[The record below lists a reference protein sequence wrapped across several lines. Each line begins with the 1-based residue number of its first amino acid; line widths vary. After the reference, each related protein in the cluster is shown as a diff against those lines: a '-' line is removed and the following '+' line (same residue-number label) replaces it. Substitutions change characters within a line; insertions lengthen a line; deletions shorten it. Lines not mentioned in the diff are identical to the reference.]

1 MTTPVKCESYEG
13 AVLKEFNKPYLCGL
27 ITLALL
33 GCQSEDSTQE
43 AVSVLVPYNINE
55 LPKPNDGYG
64 YDDDGTITGV
74 GEHTA
79 AMSST
84 NDAYYQDYNNS
95 YAALDG
101 WGLCAEPI
109 LIPLQ
114 SVNSDKRFPLNN
126 ETLSG
131 NVVLINESTGEEVG
145 TQISADGS
153 NIIIQ
158 CESGLKE
165 GTTYSIV
172 VTDGVKTE
180 FDEPLKADASFDE
193 LIYSGVPLESDKE
206 ISLQE
211 QVLNAI
217 DSYYSLYPEKGIPV
231 YAAQFKTQ
239 SSYSSLDAMRDN
251 HVKFNT
257 KFLDGYEKVREFNG
271 DYNQYSKQLRIPS
284 YLPFT
289 EGRESECTI
298 DEFDPKENCPPL
310 YEWIT
315 NADGGFPT
323 AEMSSPKVIEFLNIT
338 ADIYLPNYE
347 DTPRPIETST
357 GFPTAIFI
365 HGVTA
370 ERGTA
375 SLMAAEYTK
384 KGYAVV
390 AIDMPYHGER
400 MRYDNTDTDPND
412 GEKTGV
418 EISARAN
425 KAFFINIDSPLALRS
440 NLQQSVSDFLGLRYA
455 LSQESWVKKD
465 DIHLIGQSLG
475 GIMSVMVSEFSQPT
489 RDLGDNSDFAFNT
502 VNFVVPGQGL
512 TNLVLS
518 SQTLGP
524 EMSEG
529 VKKSPDV
536 QRGIA
541 ETVIPD
547 ICTAEAT
554 NQQCIEALRE
564 FGALST
570 DNALLVSQL
579 ENDIFDLVVTDLKQG
594 VQATI
599 DSADP
604 ASFIS
609 RQVAVQQPTLLLAA
623 VGDCGETCDVGV
635 DYVPDSVIPNTA
647 PDNIRTGTEPLITA
661 LGLDPITGT
670 SENISEK
677 RGAVRTTTGGHGTY
691 LFPYEGPVDE
701 DGLPGMPGEN
711 ISDVLEAVD
720 TQQIAVASMVMS
732 DGAVVVINNED
743 HIETE
748 VPQDEE

>member
-1 MTTPVKCESYEG
+1 M
-13 AVLKEFNKPYLCGL
+13 
-27 ITLALL
+27 
-33 GCQSEDSTQE
+33 
-43 AVSVLVPYNINE
+43 
-55 LPKPNDGYG
+55 
-64 YDDDGTITGV
+64 
-74 GEHTA
+74 
-79 AMSST
+79 
-84 NDAYYQDYNNS
+84 DAYY
-95 YAALDG
+95 
-101 WGLCAEPI
+101 
-109 LIPLQ
+109 
-114 SVNSDKRFPLNN
+114 KHFP
-126 ETLSG
+126 E
-131 NVVLINESTGEEVG
+131 
-145 TQISADGS
+145 Q
-153 NIIIQ
+153 
-158 CESGLKE
+158 
-165 GTTYSIV
+165 
-172 VTDGVKTE
+172 GV
-180 FDEPLKADASFDE
+180 
-193 LIYSGVPLESDKE
+193 
-206 ISLQE
+206 
-211 QVLNAI
+211 
-217 DSYYSLYPEKGIPV
+217 PV
-231 YAAQFKTQ
+231 YAAQFTTQ
-239 SSYSSLDAMRDN
+239 SSYSSLDTMRDN

-289 EGRESECTI
+289 EARESECTI

-323 AEMSSPKVIEFLNIT
+323 AEMSAPKVIDFINIT

-347 DTPRPIETST
+347 DTPRPKETST

-400 MRYDNTDTDPND
+400 MRYDNTDPD
-412 GEKTGV
+412 GDGPGKGV

-455 LSQESWVKKD
+455 LSQERWVKKD
-465 DIHLIGQSLG
+465 DVHLIGQSLG
-475 GIMSVMVSEFSQPT
+475 GIMAVMVSEFSQLSP
-489 RDLGDNSDFAFNT
+489 DFHSNSDFEFST

-547 ICTAEAT
+547 TCIAEAT
-554 NQQCIEALRE
+554 NQQCIEELRE
-564 FGALST
+564 FVALSS

-599 DSADP
+599 DSSDP

-609 RQVAVQQPTLLLAA
+609 RQVKAEQPTLLLAA

-635 DYVPDSVIPNTA
+635 DYVPDSVIPNTD

-670 SENISEK
+670 SENTNVK

-701 DGLPGMPGEN
+701 NGLPGTPGEN
-711 ISDVLEAVD
+711 MSDVREAVD
-720 TQQIAVASMVMS
+720 TQQVAVASMVMS
-732 DGAVVVINNED
+732 DGSVVVINNED

-748 VPQDEE
+748 VPQNEE

>member
-13 AVLKEFNKPYLCGL
+13 AVLKDFNKPYICGL

-33 GCQSEDSTQE
+33 GCQSEGSTQD

-64 YDDDGTITGV
+64 YDDDGTISGV
-74 GEHTA
+74 GEDVA

-114 SVNSDKRFPLNN
+114 SVNSDKRYPLNN
-126 ETLSG
+126 ETLAG
-131 NVVLINESTGEEVG
+131 NVVLIDDLTGEEVV

-153 NIIIQ
+153 NIKIQ
-158 CESGLKE
+158 CESGLAE
-165 GTTYSIV
+165 SRTYSIV

-180 FDEPLKADASFDE
+180 FNEPLKSDASFDD
-193 LIYSGVPLESDKE
+193 LIYSEVPLNNEKE
-206 ISLQE
+206 EVLQE
-211 QVLNAI
+211 QVLSAI
-217 DSYYSLYPEKGIPV
+217 DSYYALYPEKGIPV

-239 SSYSSLDAMRDN
+239 SAYSPLDAMKYN
-251 HVKFNT
+251 HEAFGSAFTGQLNPITERK
-257 KFLDGYEKVREFNG
+257 K
-271 DYNQYSKQLRIPS
+271 DYDLYTKQLKIPS

-289 EGRESECTI
+289 KARESECII
-298 DEFDPKENCPPL
+298 DEFEPKENCPPL

-315 NADGGFPT
+315 NTDGGFPT
-323 AEMSSPKVIEFLNIT
+323 EREPTPKITEELYIT
-338 ADIYLPNYE
+338 ADIYVPNGW
-347 DTPRPIETST
+347 DKSSQL
-357 GFPTAIFI
+357 PTAIFI

-400 MRYDNTDTDPND
+400 MRYDSSP
-412 GEKTGV
+412 EHV

-425 KAFFINIDSPLALRS
+425 KAFFINIDSPLSLRS

-455 LSQESWVKKD
+455 LNQERWVKKD
-465 DIHLIGQSLG
+465 DVHLIGQSLG
-475 GIMSVMVSEFSQPT
+475 GIMSVMVSEFSQVSPDFHT
-489 RDLGDNSDFAFNT
+489 NSDFAFNT

-547 ICTAEAT
+547 TCTAEAT

-564 FGALST
+564 FVELSS

-609 RQVAVQQPTLLLAA
+609 RQVQAEQPTLLLAA

-670 SENISEK
+670 K
-677 RGAVRTTTGGHGTY
+677 RDQIELGGVIRTTTGGHGTY

-701 DGLPGMPGEN
+701 NGLPGMPGEN
-711 ISDVLEAVD
+711 MSDVREAVT
-720 TQQIAVASMVMS
+720 TQQLAVASMVMT
-732 DGAVVVINNED
+732 DGSLVVINNED

>member
-1 MTTPVKCESYEG
+1 MKD
-13 AVLKEFNKPYLCGL
+13 FNKPYICGL

-64 YDDDGTITGV
+64 YDDDGTISGA
-74 GEHTA
+74 GEDVA

-114 SVNSDKRFPLNN
+114 SVNSDKRYPLNN
-126 ETLSG
+126 ETLAG
-131 NVVLINESTGEEVG
+131 NVVLIDDLTGEEVV

-153 NIIIQ
+153 NIKIQ
-158 CESGLKE
+158 CESGLAE
-165 GTTYSIV
+165 SRTYSIV

-180 FDEPLKADASFDE
+180 FNEPLKSDASFDD
-193 LIYSGVPLESDKE
+193 LIYSEVPLNNEKE
-206 ISLQE
+206 EVLQE
-211 QVLNAI
+211 QALSAI
-217 DSYYSLYPEKGIPV
+217 DSYYALYPEKGIPV

-239 SSYSSLDAMRDN
+239 SAYSPLDAMKYN
-251 HVKFNT
+251 HEAFGSAFTGQLNPITERK
-257 KFLDGYEKVREFNG
+257 K
-271 DYNQYSKQLRIPS
+271 DYDLYTKQLKIPS

-289 EGRESECTI
+289 KARESECII
-298 DEFDPKENCPPL
+298 DEFEPKENCPPL

-315 NADGGFPT
+315 NTDGGFPT
-323 AEMSSPKVIEFLNIT
+323 EREPTPKITEELDIT
-338 ADIYLPNYE
+338 ADIYVPNGW
-347 DTPRPIETST
+347 DKSSQL
-357 GFPTAIFI
+357 PTAIFI

-400 MRYDNTDTDPND
+400 MRYDSSP
-412 GEKTGV
+412 EHV

-455 LSQESWVKKD
+455 LNQERWVKKD
-465 DIHLIGQSLG
+465 DVHLIGQSLG
-475 GIMSVMVSEFSQPT
+475 GIMSVMVSEFSQVSPDFHT
-489 RDLGDNSDFAFNT
+489 NSDFAFNT

-547 ICTAEAT
+547 TCTAEAT

-564 FGALST
+564 FVELSS
-570 DNALLVSQL
+570 DNVLLVSQL

-609 RQVAVQQPTLLLAA
+609 RQVKAEQPTLLLAA

-670 SENISEK
+670 K
-677 RGAVRTTTGGHGTY
+677 RDQIELGGVIRTTTGGHGTY

-701 DGLPGMPGEN
+701 NGLPGMPGEN
-711 ISDVLEAVD
+711 MSDVREAVT
-720 TQQIAVASMVMS
+720 TQQLAVASMVMT
-732 DGAVVVINNED
+732 DGSLVVINNED

>member
-13 AVLKEFNKPYLCGL
+13 AVLKDFNKPYICGL

-64 YDDDGTITGV
+64 YDDDGTISGV
-74 GEHTA
+74 GEDVA

-114 SVNSDKRFPLNN
+114 SVNSDKRYPLNN
-126 ETLSG
+126 ETLAG
-131 NVVLINESTGEEVG
+131 NVVLIDGVTGEEVG

-153 NIIIQ
+153 NIKIQ
-158 CESGLKE
+158 CESGLVE
-165 GTTYSIV
+165 NRTYSVV

-180 FDEPLKADASFDE
+180 FNEHLKADASFDE
-193 LIYSGVPLESDKE
+193 LIYSDAPLNSEKE
-206 ISLQE
+206 EVLQE
-211 QVLNAI
+211 QVLSAI
-217 DSYYSLYPEKGIPV
+217 DSYYALYPDKGIPV

-239 SSYSSLDAMRDN
+239 SAYSPLDAMKYN
-251 HVKFNT
+251 HEAFGSAFTGQLNPITERK
-257 KFLDGYEKVREFNG
+257 K
-271 DYNQYSKQLRIPS
+271 DYDLYTKQLKIPS

-289 EGRESECTI
+289 KARESECII
-298 DEFDPKENCPPL
+298 DEFEPKENCPPL

-315 NADGGFPT
+315 NTDGGFPT
-323 AEMSSPKVIEFLNIT
+323 EREPTPKITEELDIT
-338 ADIYLPNYE
+338 ADIYVPNGW
-347 DTPRPIETST
+347 DKSSQL
-357 GFPTAIFI
+357 PTAIFI

-400 MRYDNTDTDPND
+400 MRYDSSP
-412 GEKTGV
+412 EHV

-455 LSQESWVKKD
+455 LNQERWVKKD
-465 DIHLIGQSLG
+465 DVHLIGQSLG
-475 GIMSVMVSEFSQPT
+475 GIMSVMVSEFSQVSPDFHT
-489 RDLGDNSDFAFNT
+489 NSDFAFNT

-547 ICTAEAT
+547 TCTAEAT

-564 FGALST
+564 FVELSS

-609 RQVAVQQPTLLLAA
+609 RQVQAEQPTLLLAA

-670 SENISEK
+670 K
-677 RGAVRTTTGGHGTY
+677 RDQIELGGVIRTTTGGHGTY

-701 DGLPGMPGEN
+701 NGLPGMPGEN
-711 ISDVLEAVD
+711 MSDVREAVT
-720 TQQIAVASMVMS
+720 TQQLAVASMVMT
-732 DGAVVVINNED
+732 DGSLVVINNED

>member
-1 MTTPVKCESYEG
+1 
-13 AVLKEFNKPYLCGL
+13 LKEFNKPYICGL

-64 YDDDGTITGV
+64 YDDDGTISGV
-74 GEHTA
+74 GEHAVT
-79 AMSST
+79 MSSK

-114 SVNSDKRFPLNN
+114 SVNSDKRYPLNN
-126 ETLSG
+126 ETLAG
-131 NVVLINESTGEEVG
+131 NVVLIDDLTGEEVV

-180 FDEPLKADASFDE
+180 FNEPLKADASFDE
-193 LIYSGVPLESDKE
+193 LIYSDVPLNNEKE
-206 ISLQE
+206 EVLQD
-211 QVLNAI
+211 QVLSAI
-217 DSYYSLYPEKGIPV
+217 ESYYALYPEKGIPV

-239 SSYSSLDAMRDN
+239 SSYSSLDAMKRN
-251 HVKFNT
+251 HLQYGSSFTQEEPVIVEEKRGYNLYT
-257 KFLDGYEKVREFNG
+257 KVLK
-271 DYNQYSKQLRIPS
+271 IPS

-289 EGRESECTI
+289 KEREAECI
-298 DEFDPKENCPPL
+298 VDEFDPKENCPPL

-315 NADGGFPT
+315 NTSGSFPT
-323 AEMSSPKVIEFLNIT
+323 AENPMPQKTEDLEVT
-338 ADIYLPNYE
+338 ADIYVPKEFNWNSFIELPV
-347 DTPRPIETST
+347 
-357 GFPTAIFI
+357 AIFI

-375 SLMAAEYTK
+375 SLMAAEYTD

-400 MRYDNTDTDPND
+400 IRYDSSP
-412 GEKTGV
+412 EHV

-455 LSQESWVKKD
+455 LSQERWVD
-465 DIHLIGQSLG
+465 NNNVHLIGQSLG
-475 GIMSVMVSEFSQPT
+475 GIMSVMVSEFSQASPDFRSDT
-489 RDLGDNSDFAFNT
+489 NSNFEFNT

-547 ICTAEAT
+547 TCITEAT
-554 NQQCIEALRE
+554 NQQCIEALRD
-564 FGALST
+564 FVALST

-579 ENDIFDLVVTDLKQG
+579 EDDIFDLVVTDLKQG

-609 RQVAVQQPTLLLAA
+609 RQVAAEQPTLLLAA

-647 PDNIRTGTEPLITA
+647 PGNIRTGTEPLITA

-670 SENISEK
+670 SENINEK

-701 DGLPGMPGEN
+701 NGLPGTPGEN
-711 ISDVLEAVD
+711 MSDVREAVD

>member
-13 AVLKEFNKPYLCGL
+13 AVLKDFNKPYICGL

-33 GCQSEDSTQE
+33 GCESEDSTQE

-64 YDDDGTITGV
+64 YDDDGTISGV
-74 GEHTA
+74 GEDVA

-114 SVNSDKRFPLNN
+114 SVNSDKRYPLNN
-126 ETLSG
+126 ETLAG
-131 NVVLINESTGEEVG
+131 NVVLIDGVTGEEVG

-153 NIIIQ
+153 NIKIQ
-158 CESGLKE
+158 CESGLVE
-165 GTTYSIV
+165 NRTYSVV
-172 VTDGVKTE
+172 VTDGVKTDFNE
-180 FDEPLKADASFDE
+180 HLKADASFDE
-193 LIYSGVPLESDKE
+193 LIYSDAPLDSEKE
-206 ISLQE
+206 QVLQE
-211 QVLNAI
+211 QVLSAI
-217 DSYYSLYPEKGIPV
+217 DSYYALYPEKGLPV

-239 SSYSSLDAMRDN
+239 SAYSPLDAMKYN
-251 HVKFNT
+251 HEAFGSAFTGQLNPITERK
-257 KFLDGYEKVREFNG
+257 K
-271 DYNQYSKQLRIPS
+271 DYDLYTKQLKIPS

-289 EGRESECTI
+289 KARESECII
-298 DEFDPKENCPPL
+298 DEFEPKENCPPL

-315 NADGGFPT
+315 NTDGGFPT
-323 AEMSSPKVIEFLNIT
+323 EREPTPKITEELDIT
-338 ADIYLPNYE
+338 ADIYVPNGW
-347 DTPRPIETST
+347 DKSSQL
-357 GFPTAIFI
+357 PTAIFI

-400 MRYDNTDTDPND
+400 MRYDSSP
-412 GEKTGV
+412 EHV

-455 LSQESWVKKD
+455 LNQERWVKKD
-465 DIHLIGQSLG
+465 DVHLIGQSLG
-475 GIMSVMVSEFSQPT
+475 GIMSVMVSEFSQVKDGFPS
-489 RDLGDNSDFAFNT
+489 NSEFEFNT

-547 ICTAEAT
+547 TCTAEAT

-564 FGALST
+564 FVELSS

-579 ENDIFDLVVTDLKQG
+579 ENDIFNLVVTDLKQG

-609 RQVAVQQPTLLLAA
+609 RQVQAEQPTLLLAA

-670 SENISEK
+670 K
-677 RGAVRTTTGGHGTY
+677 RDQIELGGVIRTTTGGHGTY

-701 DGLPGMPGEN
+701 NGLPGMPGEN
-711 ISDVLEAVD
+711 MSDVREAVT
-720 TQQIAVASMVMS
+720 TQQLAVASMVMT
-732 DGAVVVINNED
+732 DGSLVVINNED

>member
-1 MTTPVKCESYEG
+1 M
-13 AVLKEFNKPYLCGL
+13 KEFNKPLLCGL

-43 AVSVLVPYNINE
+43 PVSVLVPYNINE

-74 GEHTA
+74 GEPAA

-114 SVNSDKRFPLNN
+114 SINSDKRFPLNN
-126 ETLSG
+126 ETLAG
-131 NVVLINESTGEEVG
+131 NVVLIDGETGEEVG

-153 NIIIQ
+153 NIKIQ
-158 CESGLKE
+158 CESGLKA

-180 FDEPLKADASFDE
+180 FDEPLKADSSFDE
-193 LIYSGVPLESDKE
+193 LIYSDVPLQSDKE
-206 ISLQE
+206 ANIQE

-217 DSYYSLYPEKGIPV
+217 DSYYALYPEKGVPV

-257 KFLDGYEKVREFNG
+257 RFLDGYETVREFNS
-271 DYNQYSKQLRIPS
+271 DYNQYSKKLRIPS

-289 EGRESECTI
+289 QARESECLV

-315 NADGGFPT
+315 NKEGGFPT
-323 AEMSSPKVIEFLNIT
+323 AEMPEPEVVEFLDIT
-338 ADIYLPNYE
+338 ADIYLPNYA
-347 DTPRPIETST
+347 DTSRPKDTQI

-400 MRYDNTDTDPND
+400 MRYDNTDPD
-412 GEKTGV
+412 GEGPETGV
-418 EISARAN
+418 EISAKAD

-455 LSQESWVKKD
+455 LSKEAWVKKD
-465 DIHLIGQSLG
+465 DVHLIGQSLG

-489 RDLGDNSDFAFNT
+489 RDLGGNSDFAFNT

-536 QRGIA
+536 QRSIA

-547 ICTAEAT
+547 ICNAEAT
-554 NQQCIEALRE
+554 NQECIEALRE
-564 FGALST
+564 FVAQST
-570 DNALLVSQL
+570 DNALFVSQL
-579 ENDIFDLVVTDLKQG
+579 EDDIFNLVVTDLKQG
-594 VQATI
+594 VQTTI

-609 RQVAVQQPTLLLAA
+609 RQVAAQQPTLLLAA

-647 PDNIRTGTEPLITA
+647 PDNIRTGTEPLIAA
-661 LGLDPITGT
+661 LGLDSITGT
-670 SENISEK
+670 SENMEQK

-691 LFPYEGPVDE
+691 LFPYEGPMDE
-701 DGLPGMPGEN
+701 SGLPGTPGDN
-711 ISDVLEAVD
+711 MSDVREAVD
-720 TQQIAVASMVMS
+720 TQQVAVASMVMS
-732 DGAVVVINNED
+732 DGTVVVINNED

-748 VPQDEE
+748 VPENEE

>member
-1 MTTPVKCESYEG
+1 MKYNHEAFGSAFTGQLNP
-13 AVLKEFNKPYLCGL
+13 
-27 ITLALL
+27 IT
-33 GCQSEDSTQE
+33 ERKKD
-43 AVSVLVPYNINE
+43 
-55 LPKPNDGYG
+55 
-64 YDDDGTITGV
+64 YD
-74 GEHTA
+74 
-79 AMSST
+79 
-84 NDAYYQDYNNS
+84 
-95 YAALDG
+95 
-101 WGLCAEPI
+101 
-109 LIPLQ
+109 
-114 SVNSDKRFPLNN
+114 
-126 ETLSG
+126 
-131 NVVLINESTGEEVG
+131 
-145 TQISADGS
+145 
-153 NIIIQ
+153 
-158 CESGLKE
+158 
-165 GTTYSIV
+165 
-172 VTDGVKTE
+172 
-180 FDEPLKADASFDE
+180 
-193 LIYSGVPLESDKE
+193 
-206 ISLQE
+206 
-211 QVLNAI
+211 
-217 DSYYSLYPEKGIPV
+217 LY
-231 YAAQFKTQ
+231 T
-239 SSYSSLDAMRDN
+239 
-251 HVKFNT
+251 
-257 KFLDGYEKVREFNG
+257 
-271 DYNQYSKQLRIPS
+271 KQLKIPS

-289 EGRESECTI
+289 KARESECII
-298 DEFDPKENCPPL
+298 DEFEPKENCPPL

-315 NADGGFPT
+315 NTDGGFPT
-323 AEMSSPKVIEFLNIT
+323 EREPTPKITEELDIT
-338 ADIYLPNYE
+338 ADIYVPNGW
-347 DTPRPIETST
+347 DKSSQL
-357 GFPTAIFI
+357 PTAIFI

-400 MRYDNTDTDPND
+400 MRYDSSP
-412 GEKTGV
+412 EHV

-455 LSQESWVKKD
+455 LNQERWVKKD
-465 DIHLIGQSLG
+465 DVHLIGQSLG
-475 GIMSVMVSEFSQPT
+475 GIMSVMVSEFSQVSPDFHT
-489 RDLGDNSDFAFNT
+489 NSDFAFNT

-547 ICTAEAT
+547 TCTAEAT

-564 FGALST
+564 FVELSS

-579 ENDIFDLVVTDLKQG
+579 EDDIFDLVVTDLKQG

-609 RQVAVQQPTLLLAA
+609 RQVQAEQPTLLLAA

-670 SENISEK
+670 K
-677 RGAVRTTTGGHGTY
+677 RDQIELGGVIRTTTGGHGTY

-701 DGLPGMPGEN
+701 NGLPGMPGEN
-711 ISDVLEAVD
+711 MSDVREAVT
-720 TQQIAVASMVMS
+720 TQQLAVASMVMT
-732 DGAVVVINNED
+732 DGSLVVINNED

>member
-13 AVLKEFNKPYLCGL
+13 AVLKDFNKPYICGL

-64 YDDDGTITGV
+64 YDDDGTISGV
-74 GEHTA
+74 GEDAA

-114 SVNSDKRFPLNN
+114 SVNSDKRYPLNN
-126 ETLSG
+126 ETLAG
-131 NVVLINESTGEEVG
+131 NVVLIDDLTGEEVI

-153 NIIIQ
+153 NVKIQ
-158 CESGLKE
+158 CESGLAE
-165 GTTYSIV
+165 SRTYSIV

-180 FDEPLKADASFDE
+180 FNEPLKADASFDE
-193 LIYSGVPLESDKE
+193 LIYSDVPLNNEKE
-206 ISLQE
+206 EVLQE
-211 QVLNAI
+211 QIFSAI
-217 DSYYSLYPEKGIPV
+217 DSYYALYPDKGIPV

-239 SSYSSLDAMRDN
+239 SSYSSLDAMKYN
-251 HVKFNT
+251 HELFGSSFTGQLNQVTERK
-257 KFLDGYEKVREFNG
+257 K
-271 DYNQYSKQLRIPS
+271 DYDLYTKQLKIPF

-289 EGRESECTI
+289 KARESECLI
-298 DEFDPKENCPPL
+298 DEFEPKENCPPL

-315 NADGGFPT
+315 NTEGGFLTERDATPDIT
-323 AEMSSPKVIEFLNIT
+323 EVLDIT
-338 ADIYLPNYE
+338 ADIYVPDGWDKSSQL
-347 DTPRPIETST
+347 
-357 GFPTAIFI
+357 PTAIFI

-400 MRYDNTDTDPND
+400 MRYDNTDPD
-412 GEKTGV
+412 GVGPEKGV
-418 EISARAN
+418 EISARAD

-455 LSQESWVKKD
+455 LSQEAWVKKD
-465 DIHLIGQSLG
+465 DVHLIGQSLG
-475 GIMSVMVSEFSQPT
+475 GIMSVMVSEFSQASRELT
-489 RDLGDNSDFAFNT
+489 ANSDFVFNT

-547 ICTAEAT
+547 ICTVEAT

-564 FGALST
+564 FVALST

-609 RQVAVQQPTLLLAA
+609 RQVAAEQATLLLAA

-670 SENISEK
+670 SENIDEK

-701 DGLPGMPGEN
+701 NGLPGTPGEN
-711 ISDVLEAVD
+711 MSDVREAVG

>member
-13 AVLKEFNKPYLCGL
+13 AVLKDFNKPYICGL

-33 GCQSEDSTQE
+33 GCQSEDSTQD

-64 YDDDGTITGV
+64 YDDDGTISGV
-74 GEHTA
+74 GEDVA

-114 SVNSDKRFPLNN
+114 SVNSDKRYPLNN
-126 ETLSG
+126 ETLAG
-131 NVVLINESTGEEVG
+131 NVVLIDGVTGEEVG

-153 NIIIQ
+153 NIKIQ
-158 CESGLKE
+158 CESGLVE
-165 GTTYSIV
+165 NRTYSVV

-180 FDEPLKADASFDE
+180 FNEHLKADASFDE
-193 LIYSGVPLESDKE
+193 LIYSDAPLDSEKE
-206 ISLQE
+206 QVLQE
-211 QVLNAI
+211 QVLSAI
-217 DSYYSLYPEKGIPV
+217 DSYYALYPDKGIPV

-239 SSYSSLDAMRDN
+239 SAYSPLDAMKYN
-251 HVKFNT
+251 HEAFGSAFTGQLNPITERK
-257 KFLDGYEKVREFNG
+257 K
-271 DYNQYSKQLRIPS
+271 DYDLYTKQLKIPS

-289 EGRESECTI
+289 KARESECII
-298 DEFDPKENCPPL
+298 DEFEPKENCPPL

-315 NADGGFPT
+315 NTDGGFPT
-323 AEMSSPKVIEFLNIT
+323 EREPTPKITEELDIT
-338 ADIYLPNYE
+338 ADIYVPNGW
-347 DTPRPIETST
+347 DKSSQL
-357 GFPTAIFI
+357 PTAIFI

-400 MRYDNTDTDPND
+400 IRYDSSP
-412 GEKTGV
+412 EHV

-455 LSQESWVKKD
+455 LSQEGWVD
-465 DIHLIGQSLG
+465 NENVHLIGQSLG
-475 GIMSVMVSEFSQPT
+475 GIMSVMVSEFSQASP
-489 RDLGDNSDFAFNT
+489 DFHSDTNTNFEFNT

-541 ETVIPD
+541 ETVIPNT
-547 ICTAEAT
+547 CTIEAT

-564 FGALST
+564 FVELSS

-609 RQVAVQQPTLLLAA
+609 RQVKAEQPTLLLAA

-670 SENISEK
+670 SENIDEK

-701 DGLPGMPGEN
+701 NGLPGTPGEN
-711 ISDVLEAVD
+711 MSDVREAVG

>member
-1 MTTPVKCESYEG
+1 M
-13 AVLKEFNKPYLCGL
+13 KEFNKPLLCGL

-43 AVSVLVPYNINE
+43 PVSVLVPYNINE

-74 GEHTA
+74 GEPAA
-79 AMSST
+79 AMSSM

-126 ETLSG
+126 ETVAG
-131 NVVLINESTGEEVG
+131 NVVLIDGETGEEVG

-153 NIIIQ
+153 NIKIQ
-158 CESGLKE
+158 CESGLKA

-180 FDEPLKADASFDE
+180 FDEPLKADSSFDE
-193 LIYSGVPLESDKE
+193 LIYSDVPLQSNKE
-206 ISLQE
+206 ENIQE

-217 DSYYSLYPEKGIPV
+217 DSYYALYPEKGVPV

-239 SSYSSLDAMRDN
+239 SAYSPLDAMRRSHLLYGSSFSSALPELN
-251 HVKFNT
+251 EEKRGYNLYT
-257 KFLDGYEKVREFNG
+257 KVLK
-271 DYNQYSKQLRIPS
+271 IPS

-289 EGRESECTI
+289 KEREAECTV
-298 DEFDPKENCPPL
+298 DEFDPKKNCPPL

-315 NADGGFPT
+315 NTDGGFPT
-323 AEMSSPKVIEFLNIT
+323 ADNPIPKLTEDLEIT
-338 ADIYLPNYE
+338 ADIYVPKEFNWGSFIELPV
-347 DTPRPIETST
+347 
-357 GFPTAIFI
+357 AIFI

-370 ERGTA
+370 ERSTA

-400 MRYDNTDTDPND
+400 MRYDNTDTDPGD
-412 GEKTGV
+412 DEETGV

-455 LSQESWVKKD
+455 LSQEDWVKKD
-465 DIHLIGQSLG
+465 DVHLIGQSLG
-475 GIMSVMVSEFSQPT
+475 GIMSVMVSEFSQASRELT
-489 RDLGDNSDFAFNT
+489 ANSDFAFNT

-547 ICTAEAT
+547 VCTTDAT
-554 NQQCIEALRE
+554 NQECIEALRE
-564 FGALST
+564 FVALST

-579 ENDIFDLVVTDLKQG
+579 EDDIFSLVVTDLKQG
-594 VQATI
+594 VQTTI

-609 RQVAVQQPTLLLAA
+609 RQIEAQQPTLLLAA

-661 LGLDPITGT
+661 LGLEPITGT
-670 SENISEK
+670 SENTVQK

-701 DGLPGMPGEN
+701 NGLPGMPGDN
-711 ISDVLEAVD
+711 MSDVLEAVD
-720 TQQIAVASMVMS
+720 TQQVAVASMVMS

-748 VPQDEE
+748 VPQNEE

>member
-13 AVLKEFNKPYLCGL
+13 AVLKNFNKPYICGL

-33 GCQSEDSTQE
+33 GCQSEDSAQD
-43 AVSVLVPYNINE
+43 AVLILVPYNINE

-64 YDDDGTITGV
+64 YDEDGTISGV
-74 GEHTA
+74 GEDVVV
-79 AMSST
+79 MSST

-109 LIPLQ
+109 LIPLK
-114 SVNSDKRFPLNN
+114 SVNSDKRYPLNN
-126 ETLSG
+126 ETLAG
-131 NVVLINESTGEEVG
+131 NVVLIDEITGDEVD

-180 FDEPLKADASFDE
+180 FNEPLKADASFDE
-193 LIYSGVPLESDKE
+193 LIYSDVPLNNEKE
-206 ISLQE
+206 EVLQD
-211 QVLNAI
+211 QVLSAI
-217 DSYYSLYPEKGIPV
+217 ESYYALYPEKGIPV

-239 SSYSSLDAMRDN
+239 SSYSSLDAMKRN
-251 HVKFNT
+251 HLQYGSSFTQEEPVIVEEKRGYNLYT
-257 KFLDGYEKVREFNG
+257 KVLK
-271 DYNQYSKQLRIPS
+271 IPS

-289 EGRESECTI
+289 KEREAECI
-298 DEFDPKENCPPL
+298 VDEFDPKENCPPL

-315 NADGGFPT
+315 NTSGSFPT
-323 AEMSSPKVIEFLNIT
+323 AENPMPQKTEDLEMT
-338 ADIYLPNYE
+338 ADIYVPKEFNWNSFIELPV
-347 DTPRPIETST
+347 
-357 GFPTAIFI
+357 AIFI

-375 SLMAAEYTK
+375 SLMAAEYTD

-400 MRYDNTDTDPND
+400 IRYDSSP
-412 GEKTGV
+412 EHV

-455 LSQESWVKKD
+455 LSQEGWVD
-465 DIHLIGQSLG
+465 NNNVHLIGQSLG
-475 GIMSVMVSEFSQPT
+475 GIMSVMVSEFSQASRALT
-489 RDLGDNSDFAFNT
+489 ANSDFTFNT

-547 ICTAEAT
+547 TCTTEAT
-554 NQQCIEALRE
+554 NQQCIEALRD
-564 FGALST
+564 FVALST

-579 ENDIFDLVVTDLKQG
+579 EDDIFDLVVTDLKQG

-609 RQVAVQQPTLLLAA
+609 RQVAAEQPTLLLAA

-647 PDNIRTGTEPLITA
+647 PGNIRTGTEPLITA

-670 SENISEK
+670 SENINEK

-701 DGLPGMPGEN
+701 NGLPGTPGEN
-711 ISDVLEAVD
+711 MSDVREAVD

>member
-13 AVLKEFNKPYLCGL
+13 AVLKDFNKPYICGL

-33 GCQSEDSTQE
+33 GCQSEDSAQD
-43 AVSVLVPYNINE
+43 AVLILVPYNINE

-64 YDDDGTITGV
+64 YDEDGTISGV
-74 GEHTA
+74 GEDVVV
-79 AMSST
+79 MSST

-109 LIPLQ
+109 LIPLK
-114 SVNSDKRFPLNN
+114 SVNSDKRYPLNN
-126 ETLSG
+126 ETLAG
-131 NVVLINESTGEEVG
+131 NVVLIDEITGDEVD

-180 FDEPLKADASFDE
+180 FNEPLKADASFDE
-193 LIYSGVPLESDKE
+193 LIYSDVPLNNEKE
-206 ISLQE
+206 EVLQD
-211 QVLNAI
+211 QVLSAI
-217 DSYYSLYPEKGIPV
+217 ESYYALYPEKGIPV

-239 SSYSSLDAMRDN
+239 SSYSSLDAMKRN
-251 HVKFNT
+251 HLQYGSSFTQEEPVIVEEKRGYNLYT
-257 KFLDGYEKVREFNG
+257 KVLK
-271 DYNQYSKQLRIPS
+271 IPS

-289 EGRESECTI
+289 KEREAECI
-298 DEFDPKENCPPL
+298 VDEFDPKENCPPL

-315 NADGGFPT
+315 NTSGSFPT
-323 AEMSSPKVIEFLNIT
+323 AENPMPQKTEDLEMT
-338 ADIYLPNYE
+338 ADIYVPKEFNWNSFIELPV
-347 DTPRPIETST
+347 
-357 GFPTAIFI
+357 AIFI

-375 SLMAAEYTK
+375 SLMAAEYTD

-400 MRYDNTDTDPND
+400 IRYDSSP
-412 GEKTGV
+412 EHV

-455 LSQESWVKKD
+455 LSQEGWVD
-465 DIHLIGQSLG
+465 NNNVHLIGQSLG
-475 GIMSVMVSEFSQPT
+475 GIMSVMVSEFSQASRALT
-489 RDLGDNSDFAFNT
+489 ANSDFTFNT

-547 ICTAEAT
+547 TCTTEAT
-554 NQQCIEALRE
+554 NQQCIEALRD
-564 FGALST
+564 FVALST

-579 ENDIFDLVVTDLKQG
+579 EDDIFDLVVTDLKQG

-609 RQVAVQQPTLLLAA
+609 RQVAAEQPTLLLAA

-647 PDNIRTGTEPLITA
+647 PGNIRTGTEPLITA

-670 SENISEK
+670 SENINEK

-701 DGLPGMPGEN
+701 NGLPGTPGEN
-711 ISDVLEAVD
+711 MSDVREAVD

>member
-74 GEHTA
+74 GEHAA

-114 SVNSDKRFPLNN
+114 SVNSDKRYPLNN
-126 ETLSG
+126 ETLTG

-165 GTTYSIV
+165 GTIYSIV

-180 FDEPLKADASFDE
+180 FDEPLKADASFE
-193 LIYSGVPLESDKE
+193 QLIYSEAQFNSEKE
-206 ISLQE
+206 QDLHTQVIS
-211 QVLNAI
+211 AI
-217 DSYYSLYPEKGIPV
+217 SSYEDLYPGKGIPV

-239 SSYSSLDAMRDN
+239 SSYAPLDAMKYN
-251 HVKFNT
+251 HEVFGSSFTSQLNPITERK
-257 KFLDGYEKVREFNG
+257 K
-271 DYNQYSKQLRIPS
+271 DYDLYTKQLKIPS

-289 EGRESECTI
+289 KARESECII
-298 DEFDPKENCPPL
+298 DEFEPKENCPPL

-315 NADGGFPT
+315 NIDGGFPT
-323 AEMSSPKVIEFLNIT
+323 ERVPTPKITEELDIT
-338 ADIYLPNYE
+338 ADIYVPNGW
-347 DTPRPIETST
+347 DKSSQL
-357 GFPTAIFI
+357 PTAIFI

-400 MRYDNTDTDPND
+400 MRYDSSS
-412 GEKTGV
+412 EHV

-455 LSQESWVKKD
+455 LSQEHWVKKD
-465 DIHLIGQSLG
+465 DVHLIGQSLG
-475 GIMSVMVSEFSQPT
+475 GIMSVMVSEFSQIEDGFPT
-489 RDLGDNSDFAFNT
+489 NTDFAFNT

-564 FGALST
+564 FVALST

-609 RQVAVQQPTLLLAA
+609 RQVEAEQPTLLLAA

>member
-13 AVLKEFNKPYLCGL
+13 AVLKDFNKPYICGL

-33 GCQSEDSTQE
+33 GCQSEDSTQD

-64 YDDDGTITGV
+64 YDDDGTISGV
-74 GEHTA
+74 GEDVA

-114 SVNSDKRFPLNN
+114 SVNSDKRYPLNN
-126 ETLSG
+126 ETLAG
-131 NVVLINESTGEEVG
+131 NVVLIDGVTGEEVG

-153 NIIIQ
+153 NIKIQ
-158 CESGLKE
+158 CESGLVE
-165 GTTYSIV
+165 NRTYSVV

-180 FDEPLKADASFDE
+180 FNEHLKADASFDE
-193 LIYSGVPLESDKE
+193 LIYSDAPLNSEKE
-206 ISLQE
+206 EVLQE
-211 QVLNAI
+211 QVLSAI
-217 DSYYSLYPEKGIPV
+217 DSYYALYPDKGIPV

-239 SSYSSLDAMRDN
+239 SAYSPLDAMKYN
-251 HVKFNT
+251 HEAFGSAFTGQLNPITERK
-257 KFLDGYEKVREFNG
+257 K
-271 DYNQYSKQLRIPS
+271 DYDLYTKQLKIPS

-289 EGRESECTI
+289 KARESECII
-298 DEFDPKENCPPL
+298 DEFEPKENCPPL

-315 NADGGFPT
+315 NTDGGFPT
-323 AEMSSPKVIEFLNIT
+323 EREPTPKITEELDIT
-338 ADIYLPNYE
+338 ADIYVPNGW
-347 DTPRPIETST
+347 DKSSQL
-357 GFPTAIFI
+357 PTAIFI

-400 MRYDNTDTDPND
+400 MRYDSSP
-412 GEKTGV
+412 EHV

-455 LSQESWVKKD
+455 LNQERWVKKD
-465 DIHLIGQSLG
+465 DVHLIGQSLG
-475 GIMSVMVSEFSQPT
+475 GIMSVMVSEFSQVSPDFHT
-489 RDLGDNSDFAFNT
+489 NSDFAFNT

-547 ICTAEAT
+547 TCTAEAT

-564 FGALST
+564 FVELSS
-570 DNALLVSQL
+570 DNALLASQL
-579 ENDIFDLVVTDLKQG
+579 EDDIFDLVVTDLKQG

-609 RQVAVQQPTLLLAA
+609 RQVQAEQPTLLLAA

-670 SENISEK
+670 K
-677 RGAVRTTTGGHGTY
+677 RDQIELGGVIRTTTGGHGTY

-701 DGLPGMPGEN
+701 NGLPGMPGEN
-711 ISDVLEAVD
+711 MSDVREAVT
-720 TQQIAVASMVMS
+720 TQQLAVASMVMT
-732 DGAVVVINNED
+732 DGSLVVINNED

>member
-13 AVLKEFNKPYLCGL
+13 AVLKDFNKPYICGL

-33 GCQSEDSTQE
+33 GCQSEDSTQD

-64 YDDDGTITGV
+64 YDDDLTITGV
-74 GEHTA
+74 GEHTVTL
-79 AMSST
+79 SSK

-114 SVNSDKRFPLNN
+114 SVNSDKRYPLNN
-126 ETLSG
+126 ETLAG
-131 NVVLINESTGEEVG
+131 NVVLIDGVTGEEVG

-153 NIIIQ
+153 NIKIQ
-158 CESGLKE
+158 CESGLVE
-165 GTTYSIV
+165 NRTYSVV

-180 FDEPLKADASFDE
+180 FNEHLKADASFDE
-193 LIYSGVPLESDKE
+193 LIYSDAPLDSEKE
-206 ISLQE
+206 QVLQE
-211 QVLNAI
+211 QVLSAI
-217 DSYYSLYPEKGIPV
+217 DSYYALYPEKGLPV

-239 SSYSSLDAMRDN
+239 SAYSPLDAMKYN
-251 HVKFNT
+251 HEAFGSAFSGQLNPITERK
-257 KFLDGYEKVREFNG
+257 K
-271 DYNQYSKQLRIPS
+271 DYDLYTKQLKIPS

-289 EGRESECTI
+289 KARESECII
-298 DEFDPKENCPPL
+298 DEFEPKENCPPL

-315 NADGGFPT
+315 NTDGGFPT
-323 AEMSSPKVIEFLNIT
+323 EREPTPKITEELDIT
-338 ADIYLPNYE
+338 ADIYVPNGW
-347 DTPRPIETST
+347 DKSSQL
-357 GFPTAIFI
+357 PTAIFI

-400 MRYDNTDTDPND
+400 IRYDSSP
-412 GEKTGV
+412 EHV

-455 LSQESWVKKD
+455 LNQERWVKKD
-465 DIHLIGQSLG
+465 DVHLIGQSLG
-475 GIMSVMVSEFSQPT
+475 GIMSVMVSEFSQVSPDFHT
-489 RDLGDNSDFAFNT
+489 NSDFAFNT

-547 ICTAEAT
+547 TCTAEAT

-564 FGALST
+564 FVELSS

-609 RQVAVQQPTLLLAA
+609 RQVQAEQPTLLLAA

-670 SENISEK
+670 K
-677 RGAVRTTTGGHGTY
+677 RDQIELGGVIRTTTGGHGTY

-701 DGLPGMPGEN
+701 NGLPGMPGEN
-711 ISDVLEAVD
+711 MSDVREAVT
-720 TQQIAVASMVMS
+720 TQQLAVASMVMT
-732 DGAVVVINNED
+732 DGSLVVINNED

>member
-1 MTTPVKCESYEG
+1 MKD
-13 AVLKEFNKPYLCGL
+13 FNKPYICGL

-33 GCQSEDSTQE
+33 GCQSEDSTQD

-64 YDDDGTITGV
+64 YDDDGTISGV
-74 GEHTA
+74 GEDVA

-114 SVNSDKRFPLNN
+114 SVNSDKRYPLNN
-126 ETLSG
+126 ETLAG
-131 NVVLINESTGEEVG
+131 NVVLIDDLTGEEVV

-153 NIIIQ
+153 NIKIQ
-158 CESGLKE
+158 CESGLAE
-165 GTTYSIV
+165 SRTYSIV

-180 FDEPLKADASFDE
+180 FNEPLKSDASFDD
-193 LIYSGVPLESDKE
+193 LIYSEVPLNNEKE
-206 ISLQE
+206 EVLQE
-211 QVLNAI
+211 QVLSAI
-217 DSYYSLYPEKGIPV
+217 DSYYALYPEKGIPV

-239 SSYSSLDAMRDN
+239 SAYSPLDAMKYN
-251 HVKFNT
+251 HEAFGSAFTGQLNPITERK
-257 KFLDGYEKVREFNG
+257 K
-271 DYNQYSKQLRIPS
+271 DYDLYTKQLKIPS

-289 EGRESECTI
+289 KARESECII
-298 DEFDPKENCPPL
+298 DEFEPKENCPPL

-315 NADGGFPT
+315 NTDGGFPT
-323 AEMSSPKVIEFLNIT
+323 EREPTPKITEELYIT
-338 ADIYLPNYE
+338 ADIYVPNGW
-347 DTPRPIETST
+347 DKSSQL
-357 GFPTAIFI
+357 PTAIFI

-400 MRYDNTDTDPND
+400 MRYDSSP
-412 GEKTGV
+412 EHV

-425 KAFFINIDSPLALRS
+425 KAFFINIDSPLSLRS

-455 LSQESWVKKD
+455 LNQERWVKKD
-465 DIHLIGQSLG
+465 DVHLIGQSLG
-475 GIMSVMVSEFSQPT
+475 GIMSVMVSEFSQVSPDFHT
-489 RDLGDNSDFAFNT
+489 NSDFAFNT

-547 ICTAEAT
+547 TCTAEAT

-564 FGALST
+564 FVELSS

-609 RQVAVQQPTLLLAA
+609 RQVQAEQPTLLLAA

-670 SENISEK
+670 K
-677 RGAVRTTTGGHGTY
+677 RDQIELGGVIRTTTGGHGTY

-701 DGLPGMPGEN
+701 NGLPGMPGEN
-711 ISDVLEAVD
+711 MSDVREAVT
-720 TQQIAVASMVMS
+720 TQQLAVASMVMT
-732 DGAVVVINNED
+732 DGSLVVINNED

>member
-1 MTTPVKCESYEG
+1 MN
-13 AVLKEFNKPYLCGL
+13 EFNKPYLCGL

-43 AVSVLVPYNINE
+43 PVSVLVPYNINE

-74 GEHTA
+74 GEPAA

-158 CESGLKE
+158 CKSGLKE
-165 GTTYSIV
+165 DTTYSIV

-180 FDEPLKADASFDE
+180 FDEPLKADASFDQ
-193 LIYSGVPLESDKE
+193 LIYSEAQFNNDKE
-206 ISLQE
+206 QDLHTQVIS
-211 QVLNAI
+211 AI
-217 DSYYSLYPEKGIPV
+217 SSYEEIYPGKGIPV

-239 SSYSSLDAMRDN
+239 SSYALLDAMKYN
-251 HVKFNT
+251 HEVFGSSFTSQLNPITERK
-257 KFLDGYEKVREFNG
+257 K
-271 DYNQYSKQLRIPS
+271 DYDLYTKQLKIPS

-289 EGRESECTI
+289 KARESECII
-298 DEFDPKENCPPL
+298 DEFEPKDNCPPL

-315 NADGGFPT
+315 NIDGGFPT
-323 AEMSSPKVIEFLNIT
+323 ERVPTPKITEELDIT
-338 ADIYLPNYE
+338 ADIYVPNGW
-347 DTPRPIETST
+347 DKSSQL
-357 GFPTAIFI
+357 PTAIFI

-400 MRYDNTDTDPND
+400 MRYDISDPENPI
-412 GEKTGV
+412 

-455 LSQESWVKKD
+455 LSQEAWVKKD
-465 DIHLIGQSLG
+465 DVHLIGQSLG
-475 GIMSVMVSEFSQPT
+475 GIMSVMVSEFSQANPDFHSDT
-489 RDLGDNSDFAFNT
+489 NSNFEFNT

-547 ICTAEAT
+547 TCTTEAT

-564 FGALST
+564 FVALST

-609 RQVAVQQPTLLLAA
+609 RQVAAEQPTLLLAA

-670 SENISEK
+670 SENIDEK

-701 DGLPGMPGEN
+701 NGLPGTPGEN
-711 ISDVLEAVD
+711 MSDVREAVG

-743 HIETE
+743 HIEAE
-748 VPQDEE
+748 VPHNEE

>member
-1 MTTPVKCESYEG
+1 M
-13 AVLKEFNKPYLCGL
+13 KEFNKPYLCGL

-33 GCQSEDSTQE
+33 GCQSEDSNQE
-43 AVSVLVPYNINE
+43 PVSVLVPYNINE

-74 GEHTA
+74 GEPAA
-79 AMSST
+79 AMSSM

-114 SVNSDKRFPLNN
+114 SINSDKRFPLNN
-126 ETLSG
+126 ETLAG
-131 NVVLINESTGEEVG
+131 NVVLIDGETGEEVG

-153 NIIIQ
+153 NIKIQ
-158 CESGLKE
+158 CESGLKA

-180 FDEPLKADASFDE
+180 FDEPLKADSSFDE
-193 LIYSGVPLESDKE
+193 LIYSDVPLQSNKE
-206 ISLQE
+206 ENIQE

-217 DSYYSLYPEKGIPV
+217 DSYYALYPEKGVPV

-239 SSYSSLDAMRDN
+239 SAYSPLDAMRRSHLLYGSSFSSALPELN
-251 HVKFNT
+251 EEKRGYNLYT
-257 KFLDGYEKVREFNG
+257 KVLK
-271 DYNQYSKQLRIPS
+271 IPS

-289 EGRESECTI
+289 KEREAECTV
-298 DEFDPKENCPPL
+298 DEFDPKKNCPPL

-315 NADGGFPT
+315 NTDGGFPT
-323 AEMSSPKVIEFLNIT
+323 ADNPIPKLTEDLEIT
-338 ADIYLPNYE
+338 ADIYVPKEFNWGSFIELPV
-347 DTPRPIETST
+347 
-357 GFPTAIFI
+357 AIFI

-370 ERGTA
+370 ERSTA

-400 MRYDNTDTDPND
+400 MRYDNTDTDPGD
-412 GEKTGV
+412 DEETGV

-455 LSQESWVKKD
+455 LSQEDWVKKD
-465 DIHLIGQSLG
+465 DVHLIGQSLG
-475 GIMSVMVSEFSQPT
+475 GIMSVMVSEFSQASRELT
-489 RDLGDNSDFAFNT
+489 ANSDFAFNT

-547 ICTAEAT
+547 TCTTEAT

-564 FGALST
+564 FVALST

-579 ENDIFDLVVTDLKQG
+579 EDDIFSLVVTDLKQG
-594 VQATI
+594 VQTTI

-609 RQVAVQQPTLLLAA
+609 RQVAAEQPTLLLAA

-661 LGLDPITGT
+661 LGLEPITGT
-670 SENISEK
+670 SENTVQK

-701 DGLPGMPGEN
+701 NGLPGMPGDN
-711 ISDVLEAVD
+711 MSDVLEAVD
-720 TQQIAVASMVMS
+720 TQQVAVASMVMS

-748 VPQDEE
+748 VPQNEE

>member
-13 AVLKEFNKPYLCGL
+13 AVLKDFNKPYICGL

-33 GCQSEDSTQE
+33 GCESEDSTQE

-64 YDDDGTITGV
+64 YDDDGTISGV
-74 GEHTA
+74 GEDVA

-114 SVNSDKRFPLNN
+114 SVNSDKRYPLNN
-126 ETLSG
+126 ETLAG
-131 NVVLINESTGEEVG
+131 NVVLIDGVTGEEVG

-153 NIIIQ
+153 NIKIQ
-158 CESGLKE
+158 CESGLVE
-165 GTTYSIV
+165 NRTYSVV

-180 FDEPLKADASFDE
+180 FNEHLKADASFDE
-193 LIYSGVPLESDKE
+193 LIYSDAPLNSEKE
-206 ISLQE
+206 EVLQE
-211 QVLNAI
+211 QALSAI
-217 DSYYSLYPEKGIPV
+217 DSYYALYPDKGIPV

-239 SSYSSLDAMRDN
+239 SSYAPLDAMKRN
-251 HVKFNT
+251 HLHYGSSFTQAEPVIVEEKR
-257 KFLDGYEKVREFNG
+257 GYNLYTRVLK
-271 DYNQYSKQLRIPS
+271 IPS

-289 EGRESECTI
+289 KEREAECI
-298 DEFDPKENCPPL
+298 VDEFEPKENCPPL

-315 NADGGFPT
+315 NTSGSFPT
-323 AEMSSPKVIEFLNIT
+323 AENAMPQKTEDLELT
-338 ADIYLPNYE
+338 ADIYVPKEFNWNTFIELPV
-347 DTPRPIETST
+347 
-357 GFPTAIFI
+357 AIFI

-375 SLMAAEYTK
+375 SLMAAEYTE

-400 MRYDNTDTDPND
+400 IRYDSSP
-412 GEKTGV
+412 EHV

-455 LSQESWVKKD
+455 LSQEGWVD
-465 DIHLIGQSLG
+465 NENVHLIGQSLG
-475 GIMSVMVSEFSQPT
+475 GIMSVMVSEFSQASP
-489 RDLGDNSDFAFNT
+489 DFHSDTNTNFEFNT

-541 ETVIPD
+541 ETVIPNT
-547 ICTAEAT
+547 CTIEAT

-564 FGALST
+564 FVELSS

-609 RQVAVQQPTLLLAA
+609 RQVKAEQPTLLLAA

-670 SENISEK
+670 K
-677 RGAVRTTTGGHGTY
+677 RDQIELGGVIRTTTGGHGTY

-701 DGLPGMPGEN
+701 SGLPGMPGEN
-711 ISDVLEAVD
+711 MSDVREAVT
-720 TQQIAVASMVMS
+720 TQQLAVASMVMT
-732 DGAVVVINNED
+732 DGSLVVINNED

-748 VPQDEE
+748 VSQDEE

>member
-1 MTTPVKCESYEG
+1 M
-13 AVLKEFNKPYLCGL
+13 KEFNKPYLCGL

-43 AVSVLVPYNINE
+43 PVSVLVPYNINE

-74 GEHTA
+74 GEPAA
-79 AMSST
+79 AMSSM

-126 ETLSG
+126 ETLAG
-131 NVVLINESTGEEVG
+131 NVVLIDGETGEEVG

-153 NIIIQ
+153 NIKIQ
-158 CESGLKE
+158 CESGLKA

-180 FDEPLKADASFDE
+180 FDEPLKADSSFDE
-193 LIYSGVPLESDKE
+193 LIYSDAPLQSNKE
-206 ISLQE
+206 ENIQE

-217 DSYYSLYPEKGIPV
+217 DSYYALYPEKGVPV

-239 SSYSSLDAMRDN
+239 SSYSPLDAMKEN
-251 HVKFNT
+251 HELFGSSFIGT
-257 KFLDGYEKVREFNG
+257 RSKVPG
-271 DYNQYSKQLRIPS
+271 LKPDYDLYHKTLKIPF

-289 EGRESECTI
+289 KEREAECTV

-315 NADGGFPT
+315 NTSGGFPT
-323 AEMSSPKVIEFLNIT
+323 ADNPIPRITEELEIT
-338 ADIYLPNYE
+338 ADIYVPNNWDWNKGE
-347 DTPRPIETST
+347 QL
-357 GFPTAIFI
+357 PTAIFI

-375 SLMAAEYTK
+375 SLMAKDYTT

-400 MRYDNTDTDPND
+400 MRYDNTDPD
-412 GEKTGV
+412 GEGPEKGV
-418 EISARAN
+418 EISARAD

-455 LSQESWVKKD
+455 LSKEAWVKKD
-465 DIHLIGQSLG
+465 DVHLIGQSLG
-475 GIMSVMVSEFSQPT
+475 GIMSVMVSEFSQASP
-489 RDLGDNSDFAFNT
+489 DFHSDTNTNFEFDT

-536 QRGIA
+536 QRSIA

-554 NQQCIEALRE
+554 NQECIEALRE
-564 FGALST
+564 FVAQST
-570 DNALLVSQL
+570 DNALFVSQL
-579 ENDIFDLVVTDLKQG
+579 EDDIFNLVVTDLKQG
-594 VQATI
+594 VQTTI

-609 RQVAVQQPTLLLAA
+609 RQVSAQQPTLLLAA

-647 PDNIRTGTEPLITA
+647 PDNIRTGTEPLIAA

-670 SENISEK
+670 SENMEQK

-691 LFPYEGPVDE
+691 LFPYEGPMDE
-701 DGLPGMPGEN
+701 SGLPGTPGEN
-711 ISDVLEAVD
+711 MSDVREAVD
-720 TQQIAVASMVMS
+720 TQQVAVASMVMS

-748 VPQDEE
+748 VPQNEE

>member
-1 MTTPVKCESYEG
+1 M
-13 AVLKEFNKPYLCGL
+13 KEFNKPYICGL

-64 YDDDGTITGV
+64 YDDDGTISGV
-74 GEHTA
+74 GEHAVT
-79 AMSST
+79 MSSK

-114 SVNSDKRFPLNN
+114 SVNSDKRYPLNN
-126 ETLSG
+126 ETLAG
-131 NVVLINESTGEEVG
+131 NVVLIDDLTGEEVV

-180 FDEPLKADASFDE
+180 FNEPLKADASFDE
-193 LIYSGVPLESDKE
+193 LIYSDVPLNNEKE
-206 ISLQE
+206 EVLQD
-211 QVLNAI
+211 QVLSAI
-217 DSYYSLYPEKGIPV
+217 ESYYALYPEKGIPV

-239 SSYSSLDAMRDN
+239 SSYSSLDAMKRN
-251 HVKFNT
+251 HLQYGSSFTQEEPVIVEEKRGYNLYT
-257 KFLDGYEKVREFNG
+257 KVLK
-271 DYNQYSKQLRIPS
+271 IPS

-289 EGRESECTI
+289 KEREAECI
-298 DEFDPKENCPPL
+298 VDEFDPKENCPPL

-315 NADGGFPT
+315 NTSGSFPT
-323 AEMSSPKVIEFLNIT
+323 AENPMPQKTEDLEVT
-338 ADIYLPNYE
+338 ADIYVPKEFNWNSFIELPV
-347 DTPRPIETST
+347 
-357 GFPTAIFI
+357 AIFI

-375 SLMAAEYTK
+375 SLMVAEYTD

-400 MRYDNTDTDPND
+400 IRYDSSP
-412 GEKTGV
+412 EHV

-455 LSQESWVKKD
+455 LSQERWVD
-465 DIHLIGQSLG
+465 NNNVHLIGQSLG
-475 GIMSVMVSEFSQPT
+475 GIMSVMVSEFSQASPDFRSDT
-489 RDLGDNSDFAFNT
+489 NSNFEFNT

-547 ICTAEAT
+547 TCITEAT
-554 NQQCIEALRE
+554 NQQCIEALRD
-564 FGALST
+564 FVALST

-579 ENDIFDLVVTDLKQG
+579 EDDIFDLVVTDLKQG

-609 RQVAVQQPTLLLAA
+609 RQVAAEQPTLLLAA

-647 PDNIRTGTEPLITA
+647 PGNIRTGTEPLITA

-670 SENISEK
+670 SENINEK

-701 DGLPGMPGEN
+701 NGLPGTPGEN
-711 ISDVLEAVD
+711 MSDVREAVD

>member
-13 AVLKEFNKPYLCGL
+13 AVLKDFNKPYICGL

-33 GCQSEDSTQE
+33 GCQSEDSTQD

-64 YDDDGTITGV
+64 YDDDGTISGV
-74 GEHTA
+74 GEDVA

-114 SVNSDKRFPLNN
+114 SVNSDKRYPLNN
-126 ETLSG
+126 ETLAG
-131 NVVLINESTGEEVG
+131 NVVLIDGVTGEEVG

-153 NIIIQ
+153 NIKIQ
-158 CESGLKE
+158 CESGLVE
-165 GTTYSIV
+165 NRTYSVV

-180 FDEPLKADASFDE
+180 FNEHLKADASFDE
-193 LIYSGVPLESDKE
+193 LIYSEVPLNNEKE
-206 ISLQE
+206 EVLQE
-211 QVLNAI
+211 QVLSAI
-217 DSYYSLYPEKGIPV
+217 DSYYALYPDKGIPV

-239 SSYSSLDAMRDN
+239 SAYSPLDAMKYN
-251 HVKFNT
+251 HEAFGSAFTGQLNPITERK
-257 KFLDGYEKVREFNG
+257 K
-271 DYNQYSKQLRIPS
+271 DYDLYTKQLKIPS

-289 EGRESECTI
+289 KARESECII
-298 DEFDPKENCPPL
+298 DEFEPKENCPPL

-315 NADGGFPT
+315 NTDGGFPT
-323 AEMSSPKVIEFLNIT
+323 EREPTPKITEELDIT
-338 ADIYLPNYE
+338 ADIYVPNGW
-347 DTPRPIETST
+347 DKSSQL
-357 GFPTAIFI
+357 PTAIFI

-400 MRYDNTDTDPND
+400 MRYDSSP
-412 GEKTGV
+412 EHV

-455 LSQESWVKKD
+455 LNQERWVKKD
-465 DIHLIGQSLG
+465 DVHLIGQSLG
-475 GIMSVMVSEFSQPT
+475 GIMSVMVSEFSQVSPDFHT
-489 RDLGDNSDFAFNT
+489 NSDFAFNT

-547 ICTAEAT
+547 TCTAEAT

-564 FGALST
+564 FVELSS

-609 RQVAVQQPTLLLAA
+609 RQVQAEQPTLLLAA

-670 SENISEK
+670 K
-677 RGAVRTTTGGHGTY
+677 RDQIELGGVIRTTTGGHGTY

-701 DGLPGMPGEN
+701 NGLPGMPGEN
-711 ISDVLEAVD
+711 MSDVREAVT
-720 TQQIAVASMVMS
+720 TQQLAVASMVMT
-732 DGAVVVINNED
+732 DGSLVVINNED

>member
-13 AVLKEFNKPYLCGL
+13 AVLKDFNKPYICGL

-33 GCQSEDSTQE
+33 GCQSEDSAQD
-43 AVSVLVPYNINE
+43 AVLILVPYNINE

-64 YDDDGTITGV
+64 YDEDGTISGV
-74 GEHTA
+74 GEDVVV
-79 AMSST
+79 MSST

-114 SVNSDKRFPLNN
+114 SVNSDKRYPLNN
-126 ETLSG
+126 ETLAG
-131 NVVLINESTGEEVG
+131 NVVLIDDLTGEEVV

-153 NIIIQ
+153 NIKIQ
-158 CESGLKE
+158 CESGLAE
-165 GTTYSIV
+165 SRTYSIV

-180 FDEPLKADASFDE
+180 FNEPLKADASFDD
-193 LIYSGVPLESDKE
+193 LIYSEVPLNNEKE
-206 ISLQE
+206 EVLQE
-211 QVLNAI
+211 QVLSAI
-217 DSYYSLYPEKGIPV
+217 ESYYALYPEKGIPV

-239 SSYSSLDAMRDN
+239 SSYSSLDAMKRN
-251 HVKFNT
+251 HLQYGSSFTQEEPVIVEEKWGYNLYT
-257 KFLDGYEKVREFNG
+257 KVLK
-271 DYNQYSKQLRIPS
+271 IPS

-289 EGRESECTI
+289 KEREAECI
-298 DEFDPKENCPPL
+298 VDEFDPKENCPPL

-315 NADGGFPT
+315 NTSGSFPT
-323 AEMSSPKVIEFLNIT
+323 AENPMPQKTEDLEMT
-338 ADIYLPNYE
+338 ADIYVPKEFNWNSFIELPV
-347 DTPRPIETST
+347 
-357 GFPTAIFI
+357 AIFI

-375 SLMAAEYTK
+375 SLMAAEYTD

-400 MRYDNTDTDPND
+400 IRYDSSP
-412 GEKTGV
+412 EHV

-455 LSQESWVKKD
+455 LSQEDWVKRD
-465 DIHLIGQSLG
+465 DVHLIGQSLG
-475 GIMSVMVSEFSQPT
+475 GIMSVMVSEFSQASRALT
-489 RDLGDNSDFAFNT
+489 ANSDFTFNT

-547 ICTAEAT
+547 TCTTEAT
-554 NQQCIEALRE
+554 NQQCIEALRD
-564 FGALST
+564 FVALST

-579 ENDIFDLVVTDLKQG
+579 EDDIFDLVVTDLKQG

-609 RQVAVQQPTLLLAA
+609 RQVAAEQPTLLLAA

-647 PDNIRTGTEPLITA
+647 PGNIRTGTEPLITA

-670 SENISEK
+670 SENINEK

-701 DGLPGMPGEN
+701 NGLPGTPGEN
-711 ISDVLEAVD
+711 MSDVREAVD

>member
-13 AVLKEFNKPYLCGL
+13 AVLKDFNKPYICGL

-33 GCQSEDSTQE
+33 GCQSEDSTQD

-64 YDDDGTITGV
+64 YDDDGTISGV
-74 GEHTA
+74 GEDVA

-114 SVNSDKRFPLNN
+114 SVNSDKRYPLNN
-126 ETLSG
+126 ETLAG
-131 NVVLINESTGEEVG
+131 NVVLIDDLTGEEVV

-153 NIIIQ
+153 NIKIQ
-158 CESGLKE
+158 CESGLTE
-165 GTTYSIV
+165 SRTYSIV

-180 FDEPLKADASFDE
+180 FNEPLKADASFDD
-193 LIYSGVPLESDKE
+193 LIYSEVPLNNEKE
-206 ISLQE
+206 EVLQE
-211 QVLNAI
+211 QVLSAI
-217 DSYYSLYPEKGIPV
+217 DSYYALYPEKGIPV

-239 SSYSSLDAMRDN
+239 SSYAPLDAMRNN
-251 HVKFNT
+251 HVNFHT
-257 KFLDGYEKVREFNG
+257 KFLDGVEKVNEFNS
-271 DYNQYSKQLRIPS
+271 DYNQYSKKLRIPS

-289 EGRESECTI
+289 QERESECII

-315 NADGGFPT
+315 NTEGGFPT
-323 AEMSSPKVIEFLNIT
+323 AAMPEPKVVEFLDIT
-338 ADIYLPNYE
+338 ADIYLPNYG
-347 DTPRPIETST
+347 DIPRPKDTSI

-400 MRYDNTDTDPND
+400 MRYDSTDTDPND
-412 GEKTGV
+412 DEETGV

-455 LSQESWVKKD
+455 LSQEDWVKKD
-465 DIHLIGQSLG
+465 DVHLIGQSLG
-475 GIMSVMVSEFSQPT
+475 GIMSVMVSEFSQASRELT
-489 RDLGDNSDFAFNT
+489 ANSDFAFNT

-547 ICTAEAT
+547 ICTIEAT

-564 FGALST
+564 FVELSS

-609 RQVAVQQPTLLLAA
+609 RQVKAEQPTLLLAA

-670 SENISEK
+670 SENINEK

-701 DGLPGMPGEN
+701 NGLPGTPGEN
-711 ISDVLEAVD
+711 MSDVREAVG

>member
-13 AVLKEFNKPYLCGL
+13 AVLKDFNKPYICGL

-33 GCQSEDSTQE
+33 GCQSEDSAQD
-43 AVSVLVPYNINE
+43 AVLILVPYNINE

-64 YDDDGTITGV
+64 YDEDGTISGV
-74 GEHTA
+74 GEDVVV
-79 AMSST
+79 MSST

-109 LIPLQ
+109 LIPLK
-114 SVNSDKRFPLNN
+114 SVNSDKRYPLNN
-126 ETLSG
+126 ETLAG
-131 NVVLINESTGEEVG
+131 NVVLIDEITGDEVD

-180 FDEPLKADASFDE
+180 FNEPLKADASFDE
-193 LIYSGVPLESDKE
+193 LIYSDVPLNNEKE
-206 ISLQE
+206 EVLQD
-211 QVLNAI
+211 QVLSAI
-217 DSYYSLYPEKGIPV
+217 ESYYALYPEKGIPV

-239 SSYSSLDAMRDN
+239 SSYSSLDAMKRN
-251 HVKFNT
+251 HLQYGSSFTQEEPVIVEEKRGYNLYT
-257 KFLDGYEKVREFNG
+257 KVLK
-271 DYNQYSKQLRIPS
+271 IPS

-289 EGRESECTI
+289 KEREAECI
-298 DEFDPKENCPPL
+298 VDEFDPKENCPPL

-315 NADGGFPT
+315 NTSGSFPT
-323 AEMSSPKVIEFLNIT
+323 AENPMPQKTEDLEMT
-338 ADIYLPNYE
+338 ADIYVPKEFNWNSFIELPV
-347 DTPRPIETST
+347 
-357 GFPTAIFI
+357 AIFI

-375 SLMAAEYTK
+375 SLMAAEYTD

-400 MRYDNTDTDPND
+400 IRYDSSP
-412 GEKTGV
+412 EHV

-455 LSQESWVKKD
+455 LSQEGWVD
-465 DIHLIGQSLG
+465 NNNVHLIGQSLG
-475 GIMSVMVSEFSQPT
+475 GIMSVMVSEFSQASRALT
-489 RDLGDNSDFAFNT
+489 ANSDFTFNT

-547 ICTAEAT
+547 TCTTEAT
-554 NQQCIEALRE
+554 NQQCIEALRD
-564 FGALST
+564 FVALST

-579 ENDIFDLVVTDLKQG
+579 EDDIFDLVVTDLKQG

-609 RQVAVQQPTLLLAA
+609 RQVAAEQPTLLLAA

-647 PDNIRTGTEPLITA
+647 PGNIRTGTEPLITA

-670 SENISEK
+670 SENINEK

-691 LFPYEGPVDE
+691 LFPYEGPADE
-701 DGLPGMPGEN
+701 NGLPGTPGEN
-711 ISDVLEAVD
+711 MSDVREAVD

>member
-1 MTTPVKCESYEG
+1 MKD
-13 AVLKEFNKPYLCGL
+13 FNKPYICGL

-33 GCQSEDSTQE
+33 GCQSEDSTQD

-64 YDDDGTITGV
+64 YDDDGTISGV
-74 GEHTA
+74 GEDVA

-114 SVNSDKRFPLNN
+114 SVNSDKRYPLNN
-126 ETLSG
+126 ETLAG
-131 NVVLINESTGEEVG
+131 NVVLIDDLTGEEVV

-153 NIIIQ
+153 NIKIQ
-158 CESGLKE
+158 CESGLAE
-165 GTTYSIV
+165 SRTYSIV

-180 FDEPLKADASFDE
+180 FNEPLKSDASFDD
-193 LIYSGVPLESDKE
+193 LIYSEVPLNNEKE
-206 ISLQE
+206 EVLQE
-211 QVLNAI
+211 QVLSAI
-217 DSYYSLYPEKGIPV
+217 DSYYALYPEKGIPV

-239 SSYSSLDAMRDN
+239 SAYSPLDAMKYN
-251 HVKFNT
+251 HEAFGSAFTGQLNPITERK
-257 KFLDGYEKVREFNG
+257 K
-271 DYNQYSKQLRIPS
+271 DYDLYTKQLKIPS

-289 EGRESECTI
+289 KARESECII
-298 DEFDPKENCPPL
+298 DEFEPKENCPPL

-315 NADGGFPT
+315 NTDGGFPT
-323 AEMSSPKVIEFLNIT
+323 EREPTPKITEELDIT
-338 ADIYLPNYE
+338 ADIYVPNGW
-347 DTPRPIETST
+347 DKSSQL
-357 GFPTAIFI
+357 PTAIFI

-375 SLMAAEYTK
+375 SLMAAEYTE

-400 MRYDNTDTDPND
+400 IRYDSSP
-412 GEKTGV
+412 EHV

-455 LSQESWVKKD
+455 LSQEGWVD
-465 DIHLIGQSLG
+465 NENVHLIGQSLG
-475 GIMSVMVSEFSQPT
+475 GIMSVMVSEFSQASP
-489 RDLGDNSDFAFNT
+489 DFHSDTNTNFEFNT

-541 ETVIPD
+541 ETVIPNT
-547 ICTAEAT
+547 CTIEAT

-564 FGALST
+564 FVELSS

-609 RQVAVQQPTLLLAA
+609 RQVKAEQPTLLLAA

-670 SENISEK
+670 K
-677 RGAVRTTTGGHGTY
+677 RDQIELGGVIRTTTGGHGTY

-701 DGLPGMPGEN
+701 SGLPGMPGEN
-711 ISDVLEAVD
+711 MSDVREAVT
-720 TQQIAVASMVMS
+720 TQQLAVASMVMT
-732 DGAVVVINNED
+732 DGSLVVINNED

-748 VPQDEE
+748 VSQDEE

>member
-13 AVLKEFNKPYLCGL
+13 AVLKDFNKPYICGL

-43 AVSVLVPYNINE
+43 AVSVLVPYNVNE

-64 YDDDGTITGV
+64 YDDDGTISGV
-74 GEHTA
+74 GEDVA

-114 SVNSDKRFPLNN
+114 SVNSDKRYPLNN
-126 ETLSG
+126 ETLAG
-131 NVVLINESTGEEVG
+131 NVVLIDGVTGEEVG

-153 NIIIQ
+153 NIKIQ
-158 CESGLKE
+158 CESGLVE
-165 GTTYSIV
+165 NRTYSIV

-193 LIYSGVPLESDKE
+193 LIYSDVKLDSEK
-206 ISLQE
+206 E
-211 QVLNAI
+211 QVLQGQILSAI
-217 DSYYSLYPEKGIPV
+217 DSYYALYPEKGIPV

-239 SSYSSLDAMRDN
+239 SSYPSLDAMRDN

-257 KFLDGYEKVREFNG
+257 RFLDGYETVREFNG
-271 DYNQYSKQLRIPS
+271 DYNQYSKKLRIPS

-289 EGRESECTI
+289 QARESECLV

-315 NADGGFPT
+315 NKDGGFPT
-323 AEMSSPKVIEFLNIT
+323 AEMPESKVVEFLDIT
-338 ADIYLPNYE
+338 ADIYLPDFA
-347 DTPRPIETST
+347 DTPRPKDTSI

-400 MRYDNTDTDPND
+400 MRYDSSP
-412 GEKTGV
+412 EHV

-455 LSQESWVKKD
+455 LNQERWVKKD
-465 DIHLIGQSLG
+465 DVHLIGQSLG
-475 GIMSVMVSEFSQPT
+475 GIMSVMVSEFSQVSPDFHT
-489 RDLGDNSDFAFNT
+489 NSDFAFNT

-547 ICTAEAT
+547 TCTAEAT

-564 FGALST
+564 FVELSS
-570 DNALLVSQL
+570 DNALLVNQL

-609 RQVAVQQPTLLLAA
+609 RQVAAEQPTLLLAA

-635 DYVPDSVIPNTA
+635 DYVPDSVIPNTD

-670 SENISEK
+670 SENTNVK

-701 DGLPGMPGEN
+701 NGLPGTPGEN
-711 ISDVLEAVD
+711 MSDVREAVD
-720 TQQIAVASMVMS
+720 TQQVAVASMVMS
-732 DGAVVVINNED
+732 DGSVVVINNED

>member
-13 AVLKEFNKPYLCGL
+13 EILKEFNKPYLCGL

-74 GEHTA
+74 GEDVA

-114 SVNSDKRFPLNN
+114 SVNSDKRYPLNN
-126 ETLSG
+126 ESLAG
-131 NVVLINESTGEEVG
+131 NVVLIDNVTGEEVD
-145 TQISADGS
+145 TKISADGS

-180 FDEPLKADASFDE
+180 FEEPLKADASFDE

-206 ISLQE
+206 VSLQE
-211 QVLNAI
+211 QVLSAI
-217 DSYYSLYPEKGIPV
+217 DSYYALYPDKGIPV

-239 SSYSSLDAMRDN
+239 SAYSTLDAMRDN
-251 HVKFNT
+251 HISEGT
-257 KFLDGYEKVREFNG
+257 SFLREPTLVQ
-271 DYNQYSKQLRIPS
+271 DKQNKYDLYTQKLKLPF

-289 EGRESECTI
+289 ETREVECDY
-298 DEFDPKENCPPL
+298 DEYEPKASCPPL
-310 YEWIT
+310 YEWMKT
-315 NADGGFPT
+315 SSGGFPT
-323 AEMSSPKVIEFLNIT
+323 EADPLPVVVESQIIN
-338 ADIYLPNYE
+338 ADIYTPARWDGIEQLP
-347 DTPRPIETST
+347 TVV
-357 GFPTAIFI
+357 FV

-370 ERGTA
+370 DKSAA
-375 SLMAAEYTK
+375 SLMAKDYTTQ
-384 KGYAVV
+384 GFAVV

-400 MRYDNTDTDPND
+400 MRYDVN
-412 GEKTGV
+412 GL
-418 EISARAN
+418 EISAKAN
-425 KAFFINIDSPLALRS
+425 KSFFINIDSPLALRS
-440 NLQQSVSDFLGLRYA
+440 NLQQSVSDFLGLRFA
-455 LSQESWVKKD
+455 LNDQPWVDKSN
-465 DIHLIGQSLG
+465 IHLVGHSLG
-475 GIMSVMVSEFSQPT
+475 GIMSVMVSEFSQET
-489 RDLGDNSDFAFNT
+489 RELQANSDFSFNT

-536 QRGIA
+536 QRSIA
-541 ETVIPD
+541 ETVIPENCD
-547 ICTAEAT
+547 AENN
-554 NQQCIEALRE
+554 NQECIESLNE
-564 FGALST
+564 FVSLSSE
-570 DNALLVSQL
+570 NALTVNQL
-579 ENDIFDLVVTDLKQG
+579 ENDIYDLLVTGLKQG
-594 VQATI
+594 VQAAI
-599 DSADP
+599 DSSDP
-604 ASFIS
+604 ASFTS
-609 RQVAVQQPTLLLAA
+609 RQANNKQPTLLLAA

-635 DYVPDSVIPNTA
+635 DYVPDSVVPNSA
-647 PDNIRTGTEPLITA
+647 PDNIRTGTEPLIKA
-661 LGLDPITGT
+661 LGLAPITGT
-670 SENISEK
+670 TGQPLTTTET
-677 RGAVRTTTGGHGTY
+677 RGVIRTTTGGHGTY
-691 LFPYEGPVDE
+691 LFPYEGTMDE
-701 DGLPGMPGEN
+701 SGLPGFPDSEELN
-711 ISDVLEAVD
+711 FVWDATN
-720 TQQIAVASMVMS
+720 TQQVAVASMVTTT
-732 DGAVVVINNED
+732 GASIEIVNED

>member
-13 AVLKEFNKPYLCGL
+13 AVLKDFNKPYICGL

-33 GCQSEDSTQE
+33 GCQSEDSTQD

-64 YDDDGTITGV
+64 YDDDGTISGV
-74 GEHTA
+74 GEDVA

-114 SVNSDKRFPLNN
+114 SVNSDKRYPLNN
-126 ETLSG
+126 ETLAG
-131 NVVLINESTGEEVG
+131 NVVLIDDLTGEEVV

-153 NIIIQ
+153 NIKIQ
-158 CESGLKE
+158 CESGLVE
-165 GTTYSIV
+165 NRTYSVV

-180 FDEPLKADASFDE
+180 FNEHLKADASFDE
-193 LIYSGVPLESDKE
+193 LIYSDAPLNSEKE
-206 ISLQE
+206 EVLQE
-211 QVLNAI
+211 QVLSAI
-217 DSYYSLYPEKGIPV
+217 DSYYALYPDKGIPV

-239 SSYSSLDAMRDN
+239 SAYSPLDAMKYN
-251 HVKFNT
+251 HEAFGSAFTGQLNPITERK
-257 KFLDGYEKVREFNG
+257 K
-271 DYNQYSKQLRIPS
+271 DYDLYTKQLKIPS

-289 EGRESECTI
+289 KARESECII
-298 DEFDPKENCPPL
+298 DEFEPKENCPPL

-315 NADGGFPT
+315 NTEGGFPT
-323 AEMSSPKVIEFLNIT
+323 EREPTPKITEELDIT
-338 ADIYLPNYE
+338 ADIYVPNGW
-347 DTPRPIETST
+347 DKSSQL
-357 GFPTAIFI
+357 PTAIFI

-400 MRYDNTDTDPND
+400 MRYDSSP
-412 GEKTGV
+412 EHV

-455 LSQESWVKKD
+455 LNQERWVKKD
-465 DIHLIGQSLG
+465 DVHLIGQSLG
-475 GIMSVMVSEFSQPT
+475 GIMSVMVSEFSQVSPDFHT
-489 RDLGDNSDFAFNT
+489 NSDFAFNT

-547 ICTAEAT
+547 TCTAEAT

-564 FGALST
+564 FVELSS

-609 RQVAVQQPTLLLAA
+609 RQVKAEQPTLLLAA

-670 SENISEK
+670 K
-677 RGAVRTTTGGHGTY
+677 RDQIELGGVIRTTTGGHGTY

-701 DGLPGMPGEN
+701 NGLPGMPGEN
-711 ISDVLEAVD
+711 MSDVREAVT
-720 TQQIAVASMVMS
+720 TQQLAVASMVMT
-732 DGAVVVINNED
+732 DGSLVVINNED

>member
-13 AVLKEFNKPYLCGL
+13 EILKEFNKPYLCGL

-74 GEHTA
+74 GEDVA

-114 SVNSDKRFPLNN
+114 SVNSDKRYPLNN
-126 ETLSG
+126 ESLAG
-131 NVVLINESTGEEVG
+131 NVVLIDNVTGEEVE
-145 TQISADGS
+145 TKISADGS

-180 FDEPLKADASFDE
+180 FDEPLKADSSFDE

-206 ISLQE
+206 VSLQE
-211 QVLNAI
+211 QVLSAI
-217 DSYYSLYPEKGIPV
+217 DSYYALYPDKGIPV

-239 SSYSSLDAMRDN
+239 SAYSPLDAMKYN
-251 HVKFNT
+251 HEAFGSSFTGQLNPITERK
-257 KFLDGYEKVREFNG
+257 K
-271 DYNQYSKQLRIPS
+271 DYDLYTKQLKIPS

-289 EGRESECTI
+289 KARESECII
-298 DEFDPKENCPPL
+298 DEFEPKQNCPPL

-315 NADGGFPT
+315 NTDGGFPT
-323 AEMSSPKVIEFLNIT
+323 ERAPTPKITEELDIT
-338 ADIYLPNYE
+338 ADIYVPNGW
-347 DTPRPIETST
+347 DKSSQL
-357 GFPTAIFI
+357 PTAIFI

-400 MRYDNTDTDPND
+400 MRYDNTDSD
-412 GEKTGV
+412 GEGTGV

-455 LSQESWVKKD
+455 LNQQDWVKKD
-465 DIHLIGQSLG
+465 DVHLIGQSLG
-475 GIMSVMVSEFSQPT
+475 GIMSVMVSEFSQVSP
-489 RDLGDNSDFAFNT
+489 DFHSKSDFGFNT

-547 ICTAEAT
+547 TCTVEAT

-564 FGALST
+564 FIALST

-609 RQVAVQQPTLLLAA
+609 RQVAAQQPTLMLAA

-670 SENISEK
+670 TRNTDEP
-677 RGAVRTTTGGHGTY
+677 RGVVRTTTGGHGTY

-701 DGLPGMPGEN
+701 NGLPGMPGEN
-711 ISDVLEAVD
+711 MADVREAVD
-720 TQQIAVASMVMS
+720 TQQIAVASMVMT
-732 DGAVVVINNED
+732 DGSLVVINNED

>member
-1 MTTPVKCESYEG
+1 M
-13 AVLKEFNKPYLCGL
+13 KEFNKPYLCGL

-43 AVSVLVPYNINE
+43 PVSVLVPYNINE

-74 GEHTA
+74 GEPAA
-79 AMSST
+79 AMSSM

-114 SVNSDKRFPLNN
+114 SINSDKRFPLNN
-126 ETLSG
+126 ETLAG
-131 NVVLINESTGEEVG
+131 NVVLIDGETGEEVG

-153 NIIIQ
+153 NIKIQ
-158 CESGLKE
+158 CESGLKA

-180 FDEPLKADASFDE
+180 FAEPLKADSSFDE
-193 LIYSGVPLESDKE
+193 LIYSDVPLQSNKE
-206 ISLQE
+206 ENIQE

-217 DSYYSLYPEKGIPV
+217 DSYYALYPEKGVPV

-239 SSYSSLDAMRDN
+239 SAYSPLDAMRRSHLLYGSSFSSALPELKEEKRGYN
-251 HVKFNT
+251 LYT
-257 KFLDGYEKVREFNG
+257 KVLK
-271 DYNQYSKQLRIPS
+271 IPS

-289 EGRESECTI
+289 KEREAECTV
-298 DEFDPKENCPPL
+298 DEFDPKKNCPPL

-315 NADGGFPT
+315 NTDGGFPT
-323 AEMSSPKVIEFLNIT
+323 ADNPIPKLTEDLEIT
-338 ADIYLPNYE
+338 ADIYVPKEFNWGSFIELPV
-347 DTPRPIETST
+347 
-357 GFPTAIFI
+357 AIFI

-370 ERGTA
+370 ERSTA

-400 MRYDNTDTDPND
+400 MRYDNTDTDPGD
-412 GEKTGV
+412 DEETGV

-455 LSQESWVKKD
+455 LSQEDWVKKD
-465 DIHLIGQSLG
+465 DVHLIGQSLG
-475 GIMSVMVSEFSQPT
+475 GIMSVMVSEFSQASRELT
-489 RDLGDNSDFAFNT
+489 ANSDFAFNT

-547 ICTAEAT
+547 TCTTEAT

-564 FGALST
+564 FVALST

-579 ENDIFDLVVTDLKQG
+579 EDDIFSLVVTDLKQG
-594 VQATI
+594 VQTTI

-609 RQVAVQQPTLLLAA
+609 RQVAAEQPTLLLAA

-670 SENISEK
+670 SENIDEK

-711 ISDVLEAVD
+711 MSDVLEAVG

>member
-13 AVLKEFNKPYLCGL
+13 AVLKDFNKPYICGL

-33 GCQSEDSTQE
+33 GCQSEDSTQD

-64 YDDDGTITGV
+64 YDDDGTISGV
-74 GEHTA
+74 GEDAA

-114 SVNSDKRFPLNN
+114 SVNSDKRYPLNN
-126 ETLSG
+126 ETLAG
-131 NVVLINESTGEEVG
+131 NVVLIDGVTGEEVG

-153 NIIIQ
+153 NIKIQ
-158 CESGLKE
+158 CESGLVE
-165 GTTYSIV
+165 NRTYSVV

-180 FDEPLKADASFDE
+180 FNEHLKADASFDE
-193 LIYSGVPLESDKE
+193 LIYSDAPLNSEKE
-206 ISLQE
+206 EVLQE
-211 QVLNAI
+211 QVLSAI
-217 DSYYSLYPEKGIPV
+217 DSYYALYPDKGIPV

-239 SSYSSLDAMRDN
+239 SAYSPLDAMKYN
-251 HVKFNT
+251 HEAFGSAFTGQLNPITERK
-257 KFLDGYEKVREFNG
+257 K
-271 DYNQYSKQLRIPS
+271 DYDLYTKQLKIPS

-289 EGRESECTI
+289 KARESECII
-298 DEFDPKENCPPL
+298 DEFEPKENCPPL

-315 NADGGFPT
+315 NTDGGFPT
-323 AEMSSPKVIEFLNIT
+323 EREPTPKITEELDIT
-338 ADIYLPNYE
+338 ADIYVPNGW
-347 DTPRPIETST
+347 DKSSQL
-357 GFPTAIFI
+357 PTAIFI

-400 MRYDNTDTDPND
+400 MRYDSSP
-412 GEKTGV
+412 EHV

-455 LSQESWVKKD
+455 LNQERWVKKD
-465 DIHLIGQSLG
+465 DVHLIGQSLG
-475 GIMSVMVSEFSQPT
+475 GIMSVMVSEFSQVSPDFHT
-489 RDLGDNSDFAFNT
+489 NSDFAFNT

-536 QRGIA
+536 HRGIA

-547 ICTAEAT
+547 TCTAEAT

-564 FGALST
+564 FVELSS

-609 RQVAVQQPTLLLAA
+609 RQVKAEQPTLLLAA

-670 SENISEK
+670 K
-677 RGAVRTTTGGHGTY
+677 RDQIELGGVIRTTTGGHGTY

-701 DGLPGMPGEN
+701 NGLPGMPGEN
-711 ISDVLEAVD
+711 MSDVREAVT
-720 TQQIAVASMVMS
+720 TQQLAVASMVMT
-732 DGAVVVINNED
+732 DGSLVVINNED

-748 VPQDEE
+748 EPQDEE

>member
-1 MTTPVKCESYEG
+1 MKD
-13 AVLKEFNKPYLCGL
+13 FNKPYICGL

-43 AVSVLVPYNINE
+43 PVSVLVPYNIDE

-74 GEHTA
+74 GEHAVTL
-79 AMSST
+79 SSK

-114 SVNSDKRFPLNN
+114 SINSDKRFPLNN
-126 ETLSG
+126 ETFSG
-131 NVVLINESTGEEVG
+131 NVVLINESTGEEVS

-193 LIYSGVPLESDKE
+193 LIYSGVPLDSDKE
-206 ISLQE
+206 VSLQE

-217 DSYYSLYPEKGIPV
+217 DSYYALYPEKGIPV

-251 HVKFNT
+251 HIVEGTTFSGELILVEDKTT
-257 KFLDGYEKVREFNG
+257 KYDLYTQKLKLPF
-271 DYNQYSKQLRIPS
+271 

-289 EGRESECTI
+289 KSRESEC
-298 DEFDPKENCPPL
+298 DYDQYEPKASCPPL
-310 YEWIT
+310 YEWMKT
-315 NADGGFPT
+315 STGGFPT
-323 AEMSSPKVIEFLNIT
+323 ANEPLPVVVQSQIVNADVYTPARWDGIEQ
-338 ADIYLPNYE
+338 LP
-347 DTPRPIETST
+347 TVV
-357 GFPTAIFI
+357 FV

-370 ERGTA
+370 DKSAA
-375 SLMAAEYTK
+375 SLMAKDYTTQ
-384 KGYAVV
+384 GFAVV

-400 MRYDNTDTDPND
+400 MRYDVN
-412 GEKTGV
+412 GL
-418 EISARAN
+418 EISAKAN
-425 KAFFINIDSPLALRS
+425 KSFFINIDSPLALRS
-440 NLQQSVSDFLGLRYA
+440 NLQQSVSDFLGLRFA
-455 LSQESWVKKD
+455 LNGQPWVDKKN
-465 DIHLIGQSLG
+465 IHLVGHSLG
-475 GIMSVMVSEFSQPT
+475 GIMSVMVSEFSQGSP
-489 RDLGDNSDFAFNT
+489 LFGFKT

-512 TNLVLS
+512 TNLTLT

-536 QRGIA
+536 QRSIA
-541 ETVIPD
+541 ETVVPESCVTD
-547 ICTAEAT
+547 TT
-554 NQQCIEALRE
+554 NQQCIAALNE
-564 FGALST
+564 FVSLSSE
-570 DNALLVSQL
+570 NALTVSQL
-579 ENDIFDLVVTDLKQG
+579 ENDIYDLLVTGLKQG
-594 VQATI
+594 VQAAI
-599 DSADP
+599 DSSDP
-604 ASFIS
+604 ASFTS
-609 RQVAVQQPTLLLAA
+609 RQANNEQPTLLLAA
-623 VGDCGETCDVGV
+623 VGDCGDSCDVGV
-635 DYVPDSVIPNTA
+635 DYIPDSVVPNSA
-647 PDNIRTGTEPLITA
+647 PDNIRTGTEPLIKA
-661 LGLDPITGT
+661 LGLAPITGT
-670 SENISEK
+670 TGQPLTTTET
-677 RGAVRTTTGGHGTY
+677 RGVIRTTTGGHGTY
-691 LFPYEGPVDE
+691 LFPYEGTMDE
-701 DGLPGMPGEN
+701 SGLPGFPDSEELN
-711 ISDVLEAVD
+711 FVWDATN
-720 TQQIAVASMVMS
+720 TQQVAVASMVTTT
-732 DGAVVVINNED
+732 GASIEIVNED

>member
-1 MTTPVKCESYEG
+1 M
-13 AVLKEFNKPYLCGL
+13 KEFNKPYLCGL

-74 GEHTA
+74 GEHAA

-126 ETLSG
+126 ETLAE
-131 NVVLINESTGEEVG
+131 NVVLIDEESGEEVG

-165 GTTYSIV
+165 DTTYSIV

-180 FDEPLKADASFDE
+180 FDEPLKADASFE
-193 LIYSGVPLESDKE
+193 QLIYSEAQFNNDKE
-206 ISLQE
+206 QDLHTQVIS
-211 QVLNAI
+211 AI
-217 DSYYSLYPEKGIPV
+217 NSYEELYPGKGIPV

-239 SSYSSLDAMRDN
+239 SSYAPLDAMKRN
-251 HVKFNT
+251 HLQYGSPFTQAEPVIVEEKR
-257 KFLDGYEKVREFNG
+257 GYNLYTRVLK
-271 DYNQYSKQLRIPS
+271 IPS

-289 EGRESECTI
+289 KERESECI
-298 DEFDPKENCPPL
+298 VDEFDPKENCPPL

-315 NADGGFPT
+315 NTSGTFPT
-323 AEMSSPKVIEFLNIT
+323 AENAMPQITENLEIT
-338 ADIYLPNYE
+338 ADIYVPKEFKWNSFVELPV
-347 DTPRPIETST
+347 
-357 GFPTAIFI
+357 AIFI

-384 KGYAVV
+384 RGYTVV

-400 MRYDNTDTDPND
+400 MRYDASP
-412 GEKTGV
+412 EHV

-455 LSQESWVKKD
+455 LSQEGWVDNNKV
-465 DIHLIGQSLG
+465 HLIGQSLG

-502 VNFVVPGQGL
+502 VNYVVPGQGL

-547 ICTAEAT
+547 ICTTEET
-554 NQQCIEALRE
+554 NQECIESLRE
-564 FGALST
+564 FVALST

-609 RQVAVQQPTLLLAA
+609 RQVEAEQPTLLLAA

-670 SENISEK
+670 SDNKNEK

-711 ISDVLEAVD
+711 MSDVLEAVD

>member
-1 MTTPVKCESYEG
+1 M
-13 AVLKEFNKPYLCGL
+13 KEFNKPYLCGL

-33 GCQSEDSTQE
+33 GCQSEDSTQD

-74 GEHTA
+74 GEDVA
-79 AMSST
+79 IMSST
-84 NDAYYQDYNNS
+84 NDVYYQDYNNS

-114 SVNSDKRFPLNN
+114 SVNSDKRYPLNN
-126 ETLSG
+126 ETLAG
-131 NVVLINESTGEEVG
+131 HVVLIDEITGDEVD
-145 TQISADGS
+145 TRISADGS
-153 NIIIQ
+153 NIKIQ
-158 CESGLKE
+158 CESGLFE
-165 GTTYSIV
+165 NRVYSIV

-180 FDEPLKADASFDE
+180 FGEPLKADSSFE
-193 LIYSGVPLESDKE
+193 QLLYSDTQFESDKE
-206 ISLQE
+206 QDLHTQVIS
-211 QVLNAI
+211 AI
-217 DSYYSLYPEKGIPV
+217 SSYEDIYSGKGIPV

-239 SSYSSLDAMRDN
+239 SAYSQLDAMKYN
-251 HVKFNT
+251 HESFGTSFTGQLNPITERK
-257 KFLDGYEKVREFNG
+257 K
-271 DYNQYSKQLRIPS
+271 DYDWYTKQLKIPS

-289 EGRESECTI
+289 KARESECII
-298 DEFDPKENCPPL
+298 DEFEPKDNCPPL

-315 NADGGFPT
+315 NTDDSFPT
-323 AEMSSPKVIEFLNIT
+323 ERDPTPKVTEELDIT
-338 ADIYLPNYE
+338 ADIYVPDGWDKRSQL
-347 DTPRPIETST
+347 
-357 GFPTAIFI
+357 PTAIFI

-400 MRYDNTDTDPND
+400 MRYDSSP
-412 GEKTGV
+412 EHV

-425 KAFFINIDSPLALRS
+425 KAFFINVDSPLALRS

-455 LSQESWVKKD
+455 LSQEAWVKKD

-475 GIMSVMVSEFSQPT
+475 GIMSVMVSEFSQVS
-489 RDLGDNSDFAFNT
+489 SDFHANSEFEFNT

-554 NQQCIEALRE
+554 NQECIEALRE
-564 FGALST
+564 FVALST

-609 RQVAVQQPTLLLAA
+609 RQVKAEQRTLLLAA

-635 DYVPDSVIPNTA
+635 DYIPDSVIPNTA

-670 SENISEK
+670 SENTNQK
-677 RGAVRTTTGGHGTY
+677 RGAIRTTTGGHGTY

-701 DGLPGMPGEN
+701 NGLPGMPGEHM
-711 ISDVLEAVD
+711 SDVREAVD
-720 TQQIAVASMVMS
+720 TQQVAVASMVMS
-732 DGAVVVINNED
+732 DGSVVVINNED

>member
-13 AVLKEFNKPYLCGL
+13 AVLKNFNKPYICGL

-64 YDDDGTITGV
+64 YDGDGTISGV
-74 GEHTA
+74 GEDVA

-114 SVNSDKRFPLNN
+114 SVNSDKRYPLNN
-126 ETLSG
+126 ETLAG
-131 NVVLINESTGEEVG
+131 NIALIDDLTGEEVI

-153 NIIIQ
+153 NIKIQ
-158 CESGLKE
+158 CESGLAE
-165 GTTYSIV
+165 SRTYSIV

-180 FDEPLKADASFDE
+180 FNEPLKADASFDE
-193 LIYSGVPLESDKE
+193 LIYSDVPLNNEKE
-206 ISLQE
+206 EVLQE
-211 QVLNAI
+211 QVLSAI
-217 DSYYSLYPEKGIPV
+217 DSYYALYPDKGIPV

-239 SSYSSLDAMRDN
+239 SAYSPLDAMRRSHLLYGSSFSSALPALKEEKRGYN
-251 HVKFNT
+251 LYT
-257 KFLDGYEKVREFNG
+257 KVLK
-271 DYNQYSKQLRIPS
+271 IPS

-289 EGRESECTI
+289 KEREAECI
-298 DEFDPKENCPPL
+298 VDEFDPKENCPPL

-315 NADGGFPT
+315 NTSGGFPT
-323 AEMSSPKVIEFLNIT
+323 AENAMPLKTEDLKLT
-338 ADIYLPNYE
+338 ADIYVPKEFNWNSFIELPV
-347 DTPRPIETST
+347 
-357 GFPTAIFI
+357 AIFI

-370 ERGTA
+370 ERSTA

-390 AIDMPYHGER
+390 AIDMPYHGDR
-400 MRYDNTDTDPND
+400 VRHDSSPQH
-412 GEKTGV
+412 V
-418 EISARAN
+418 EISARED

-455 LSQESWVKKD
+455 LSQEGWVD
-465 DIHLIGQSLG
+465 NDNVHLIGQSLG
-475 GIMSVMVSEFSQPT
+475 GIMSVMVSEFSQASP
-489 RDLGDNSDFAFNT
+489 DFHSDTNTNFEFNT

-547 ICTAEAT
+547 TCTTEAT
-554 NQQCIEALRE
+554 NKQCIEALRE
-564 FGALST
+564 FVELSS

-609 RQVAVQQPTLLLAA
+609 RQVAAEQPTLLLAA

-670 SENISEK
+670 SEHIDEK

-711 ISDVLEAVD
+711 MSDVLEAVG

>member
-13 AVLKEFNKPYLCGL
+13 AVLKDFNKPYICGL

-64 YDDDGTITGV
+64 YDDDGTISGA
-74 GEHTA
+74 GEDVA

-114 SVNSDKRFPLNN
+114 SVNSDKRYPLNN
-126 ETLSG
+126 ETLAG
-131 NVVLINESTGEEVG
+131 NVVLIDDLTGEEVV

-153 NIIIQ
+153 NIKIQ
-158 CESGLKE
+158 CESGLAE
-165 GTTYSIV
+165 SRTYSIV

-180 FDEPLKADASFDE
+180 FNEPLKSDASFDD
-193 LIYSGVPLESDKE
+193 LIYSEVPLNNEKE
-206 ISLQE
+206 EVLQE
-211 QVLNAI
+211 QALSAI
-217 DSYYSLYPEKGIPV
+217 DSYYALYPEKGIPV

-239 SSYSSLDAMRDN
+239 SAYSPLDAMKYN
-251 HVKFNT
+251 HEAFGSAFTGQLNPITERK
-257 KFLDGYEKVREFNG
+257 K
-271 DYNQYSKQLRIPS
+271 DYDLYTKQLRIPS

-289 EGRESECTI
+289 KARESECII
-298 DEFDPKENCPPL
+298 DEFEPKENCPPL

-315 NADGGFPT
+315 NTDGGFPT
-323 AEMSSPKVIEFLNIT
+323 EREPTPKITEELDIT
-338 ADIYLPNYE
+338 ADIYVPNGW
-347 DTPRPIETST
+347 DKSSQL
-357 GFPTAIFI
+357 PTAIFI

-400 MRYDNTDTDPND
+400 MRYDSSP
-412 GEKTGV
+412 EHV

-455 LSQESWVKKD
+455 LNQERWVKKD
-465 DIHLIGQSLG
+465 DVHLIGQSLG
-475 GIMSVMVSEFSQPT
+475 GIMSVMVSEFSQVSPDFHT
-489 RDLGDNSDFAFNT
+489 NSDFAFNT

-547 ICTAEAT
+547 TCTAEAT

-564 FGALST
+564 FVELSS

-609 RQVAVQQPTLLLAA
+609 RQVKAEQPTLLLAA

-670 SENISEK
+670 K
-677 RGAVRTTTGGHGTY
+677 RDQIELGGVIRTTTGGHGTY

-701 DGLPGMPGEN
+701 NGLPGMPGEN
-711 ISDVLEAVD
+711 MSDVREAVT
-720 TQQIAVASMVMS
+720 TQQLAVASMVMT
-732 DGAVVVINNED
+732 DGSLVVINNED

>member
-1 MTTPVKCESYEG
+1 M
-13 AVLKEFNKPYLCGL
+13 KEFNKPYLCGL

-180 FDEPLKADASFDE
+180 FDEPLKADASFE
-193 LIYSGVPLESDKE
+193 QLIYSEAQFNSEKE
-206 ISLQE
+206 QDLHNQVIS
-211 QVLNAI
+211 AI
-217 DSYYSLYPEKGIPV
+217 SSYEEIYPGKGIPV

-239 SSYSSLDAMRDN
+239 SSYAPLDAMKRN
-251 HVKFNT
+251 HLLYGSSFSSALPEIKEEKRGYNLYT
-257 KFLDGYEKVREFNG
+257 KVLK
-271 DYNQYSKQLRIPS
+271 IPS

-289 EGRESECTI
+289 KERESECI
-298 DEFDPKENCPPL
+298 VDEFDPKENCPPL

-315 NADGGFPT
+315 NTSGTFPT
-323 AEMSSPKVIEFLNIT
+323 AENAMPQITEDLEIT
-338 ADIYLPNYE
+338 ADIYVPKEFNWTSFIELPV
-347 DTPRPIETST
+347 
-357 GFPTAIFI
+357 AIFV

-375 SLMAAEYTK
+375 SLMAAEYTD

-400 MRYDNTDTDPND
+400 MRYDSSS
-412 GEKTGV
+412 EHV

-455 LSQESWVKKD
+455 LSQEGWVD
-465 DIHLIGQSLG
+465 NNNVHLIGQSLG
-475 GIMSVMVSEFSQPT
+475 GIMSVMVSEFSQVSP
-489 RDLGDNSDFAFNT
+489 DFHANSEFEFNT

-547 ICTAEAT
+547 TCTTEAT

-564 FGALST
+564 FVALST

-609 RQVAVQQPTLLLAA
+609 RQVEAEQPTLLLAA

-743 HIETE
+743 HIETG
-748 VPQDEE
+748 VPEDEE